1 MKVFNYFIIIKELH
15 NTELDDNKQLYK
27 ESKTLKLSDFSI
39 KRPKFTIVVM
49 IILMLLGMV
58 SLTRLPLQL
67 MPNIQPPIA
76 AVATT
81 YQGAGPE
88 EVMDDVTVPIES
100 ALSSV
105 NGLTNISSQ
114 SQESS
119 SIVILEFGYDM
130 TIDEV
135 ESDITRAL
143 DGVELPEQA
152 GDPSFLEFDISMMP
166 SIQMAVS
173 SQGESVAEYQGQVDE
188 LITEL
193 ENIEGVASITENGS
207 VTEEI
212 QVNLDIDAL
221 SEAQMT
227 QSDVAGLIEA
237 NNISIP
243 NATIVDTEDRTSIST
258 RTVSDI
264 DSIET
269 LRELV
274 IADLPGG
281 ETLTLDDI
289 ADVTVAEQES
299 NTITRLNQSDALSI
313 DVMLASDAN
322 ASMVNSEFNEVLDE
336 KLSEDEF
343 SNLTVE
349 TLYDE
354 GEYIDLAINSV
365 YTSLISGAI
374 LAMVILFAFLR
385 NLKAPLIIGLAIPF
399 SVITTFALLF
409 FTDISINLMTLGG
422 LALGIGMLVDN
433 SVVVIENIYRH
444 LSMGKTSRQAASE
457 GTKEVASAII
467 ASTLTTAAVFLPV
480 VFVSGLVGQLFT
492 PLAITVVF
500 SLFASLFVAL
510 TVVPMMASRMLV
522 TPKENIEKVRTERP
536 YMKVLMRFTR
546 WTLQHRLLVMI
557 ITVLLVI
564 AGIFGIVNQ
573 GMTLMPES
581 DEGAITIEVEKEQ
594 GTIYEDTLETV
605 QKIENTLEEQSE
617 IDMYLSN
624 VGSLQPM
631 MSMSEET
638 NKASITATLVGQD
651 DRSVTT
657 NEFISNIEDEIE
669 GLDDSAEINV
679 IPMSQS
685 GMSGEPNTLM
695 LSVSDDNAERL
706 QESENTIIEELE
718 ADSKIEGVSSSRE
731 DMVEEMQI
739 VVNRDAARENGLQPA
754 QIGQALYEA
763 SNGVEASTIESDNE
777 FMSINVKYPSTY
789 LDSVENFRT
798 LEIPNAEGEYIQI
811 SEVATLEETEMLPM
825 ITRDDQEETSEL
837 TVTYSSDM
845 SLNEAGTYVEDI
857 VAGADFDE
865 NTHYSVGGDLE
876 MLGDAIPQMLLAIVL
891 GVVFIYLV
899 MVAQFESFRHPFIVI
914 MAMPL
919 SIVGVMAAL
928 VLTDSPLSVVSFVGI
943 IMLLGIV
950 VNNSILLV
958 DYTNQQKEKG
968 IPTIEALELS
978 VQHRFRPIVITALTT
993 ALGMLPLAIGVG
1005 EGGEMIAPMGTVV
1018 IGGLVSS
1025 TFFTLFVIPIF
1036 YSYIDKET
1044 RNMHKKYMTPDGEVI
1059 TQKEVDAMKRKE
1071 ASEEQMSI
1079 GEVNEEEEERNYI
1092 DEMQNLIDK
1101 MKNRNN
1107 RK

>member
-1 MKVFNYFIIIKELH
+1 M
-15 NTELDDNKQLYK
+15 
-27 ESKTLKLSDFSI
+27 KLSDFSI
-39 KRPKFTIVVM
+39 RRPKFTIVVM
-49 IILMLLGMV
+49 IILMLLGIV

-67 MPNIQPPIA
+67 MPNIEPPIA

-88 EVMDDVTVPIES
+88 EVMEDVTKPIES
-100 ALSSV
+100 ELSSI

-119 SIVILEFGYDM
+119 SVVILEFGYDM

-143 DGVELPEQA
+143 DSVQLPDQA
-152 GDPSFLEFDISMMP
+152 GEPSFLKFDISMMP
-166 SIQMAVS
+166 SIQMAVTS
-173 SQGESVAEYQGQVDE
+173 SGENVAEYQGQVDD

-193 ENIEGVASITENGS
+193 ENIEGVASISQNGS

-212 QVNLDIDAL
+212 QVNLDVDAL
-221 SEAQMT
+221 SEINMS

-243 NATIVDTEDRTSIST
+243 NATIVDTENRNAIST

-264 DSIET
+264 DGVET

-274 IADLPGG
+274 IADLPDG

-289 ADVTVAEQES
+289 SDVSIEEQDS
-299 NTITRLNQSDALSI
+299 NSITRLNQDNALSI

-322 ASMVNSEFNEVLDE
+322 ASTVNTEFNQVLDE
-336 KLSEDEF
+336 KLGEDEF

-374 LAMVILFAFLR
+374 LAMIILFAFLR
-385 NLKAPLIIGLAIPF
+385 NLKAPLIIGLSIPF

-409 FTDISINLMTLGG
+409 FTNISINLMTLGG

-444 LSMGKTSRQAASE
+444 LSMGKDSKKAASD

-467 ASTLTTAAVFLPV
+467 ASTLTTAAVFSPV

-510 TVVPMMASRMLV
+510 TVVPMISSRILEA
-522 TPKENIEKVRTERP
+522 PKENIEKARSERP
-536 YMKVLMRFTR
+536 YMKALTRFTR
-546 WTLQHRLLVMI
+546 WTLQHRFLVII
-557 ITVLLVI
+557 ITLLLMA
-564 AGIFGIVNQ
+564 AGILGIVNQ

-581 DEGAITIEVEKEQ
+581 DEGAITIEIEKEQ
-594 GTIYEDTLETV
+594 GTIYDDTFETV
-605 QKIENTLEEQSE
+605 QSIEQQLEDYSE
-617 IDMYLSN
+617 IEMYLSN

-638 NKASITATLVGQD
+638 NKASITATLVSQD
-651 DRSVTT
+651 DRSVST
-657 NEFISNIEDEIE
+657 NEFISNIEDEITA
-669 GLDDSAEINV
+669 LDESAEINV

-685 GMSGEPNTLM
+685 GMSSEPNTMM
-695 LSVSDDNAERL
+695 LSISDDNAERL
-706 QESENTIIEELE
+706 KESEEIIIDELE
-718 ADSKIEGVSSSRE
+718 ADDEIESVASSRE

-739 VVNRDAARENGLQPA
+739 RVDRDSARENGLQPA

-763 SNGVEASTIESDNE
+763 SNGVEASTVEANNDYL
-777 FMSINVKYPSTY
+777 SINVKYPDEY
-789 LDSVENFRT
+789 LDSVSNFESI
-798 LEIPNAEGEYIQI
+798 EIPNAEGDYIAI
-811 SEVATLEETEMLPM
+811 SEVAELEEAEMLPL
-825 ITRDDQEETSEL
+825 ITRDSQEETSEL
-837 TVTYSSDM
+837 TVTYSSNM
-845 SLNEAGTYVEDI
+845 SLNEAGTHVEDI
-857 VAGADFDE
+857 IEGADFSED
-865 NTHYSVGGDLE
+865 THYSVGGDLE
-876 MLGDAIPQMLLAIVL
+876 MLEDAIPQLALAIGL
-891 GVVFIYLV
+891 GIVFIYLV

-928 VLTDSPLSVVSFVGI
+928 VITDNPLSVVSFVGI

-993 ALGMLPLAIGVG
+993 ALGMLPLAIGLG

-1044 RNMHKKYMTPDGEVI
+1044 RNMHKKYMTPEGEVI
-1059 TQKEVDAMKRKE
+1059 TQKEIDENKRQE
-1071 ASEEQMSI
+1071 EQAEQMSVD
-1079 GEVNEEEEERNYI
+1079 EVDEEEQKRSYI
-1092 DEMQNLIDK
+1092 DEMQRLIDK
-1101 MKNRNN
+1101 MKDHNN

>member
-1 MKVFNYFIIIKELH
+1 M
-15 NTELDDNKQLYK
+15 
-27 ESKTLKLSDFSI
+27 KLSDFSI
-39 KRPKFTIVVM
+39 RRPKFTIVIM
-49 IILMLLGMV
+49 IILMLLGIV

-88 EVMDDVTVPIES
+88 EVMDDVTKPIEEE
-100 ALSSV
+100 LSSI

-119 SIVILEFGYDM
+119 SVVILEFGYDM

-143 DGVELPEQA
+143 ESVELPEQA
-152 GDPSFLEFDISMMP
+152 GDPSFLEFDISMLP
-166 SIQMAVS
+166 SIQMAVTS
-173 SQGESVAEYQGQVDE
+173 NGESVADYQGQVDD
-188 LITEL
+188 LVTEL
-193 ENIEGVASITENGS
+193 ENIEGVASISENGT
-207 VTEEI
+207 VVEEI

-221 SEAQMT
+221 SEANMS

-243 NATIVDTEDRTSIST
+243 NATIVDTENRNSIST
-258 RTVSDI
+258 RTISEI
-264 DSIET
+264 DGVET

-281 ETLTLDDI
+281 ETLTLDDV
-289 ADVTVAEQES
+289 ADVSVEEQDS
-299 NTITRLNQSDALSI
+299 NTITRLNQSDALSV

-322 ASMVNSEFNEVLDE
+322 ASNVNSEFNEVLDE

-365 YTSLISGAI
+365 YTSLISGAV
-374 LAMVILFAFLR
+374 LAMIILFAFLR
-385 NLKAPLIIGLAIPF
+385 HLKAPLIIGIAIPF

-433 SVVVIENIYRH
+433 AVVVIENIYRH
-444 LSMGKTSRQAASE
+444 LAMGKTPRQAASE
-457 GTKEVASAII
+457 GTKEVASAIV

-500 SLFASLFVAL
+500 SLFASLFIAL
-510 TVVPMMASRMLV
+510 TVVPMLASRILDA
-522 TPKENIEKVRTERP
+522 PKENLEQVRSERP
-536 YMKVLMRFTR
+536 YMKVLTRFTR
-546 WTLQHRLLVMI
+546 WTLEHRLLVMI

-564 AGIFGIVNQ
+564 AGIFGIYNQ

-581 DEGAITIEVEKEQ
+581 DEGAITIEIEKEQ
-594 GTIYEDTLETV
+594 GTIYEDTFETV
-605 QKIENTLEEQSE
+605 QSIEQELEDHSE
-617 IDMYLSN
+617 IEMYLSN
-624 VGSLQPM
+624 VGSTQPM

-638 NKASITATLVGQD
+638 SKASITATLVDQSE
-651 DRSVTT
+651 RSVTT
-657 NEFISNIEDEIE
+657 NEFISNVEDDIEALDE
-669 GLDDSAEINV
+669 SADINV

-685 GMSGEPNTLM
+685 GMSSEPNTLM
-695 LSVSDDNAERL
+695 LKVSDDDAERL
-706 QESENTIIEELE
+706 RESEATIIEELE
-718 ADSKIEGVSSSRE
+718 ADDKIEGVSSSRE
-731 DMVEEMQI
+731 DMVTEMQI
-739 VVNRDAARENGLQPA
+739 NVDRAAARENGLQPA
-754 QIGQALYEA
+754 QIGQAIYEA
-763 SNGVEASTIESDNE
+763 SNGVEASTVEADND
-777 FMSINVKYPSTY
+777 FLSINVKYPDTF
-789 LDSVENFRT
+789 LDSVSNFESM
-798 LEIPNAEGEYIQI
+798 EIPNAEGEYVQI
-811 SEVATLEETEMLPM
+811 SEVAELEEADMLPM
-825 ITRDDQEETSEL
+825 ITRDSQEETSEL

-857 VAGADFDE
+857 VAGADFSDD
-865 NTHYSVGGDLE
+865 THYSVGGDLE

-891 GVVFIYLV
+891 GVIFIYLV
-899 MVAQFESFRHPFIVI
+899 MVAQFESFKHPFIVI

-919 SIVGVMAAL
+919 SIVGIMAAL
-928 VLTDSPLSVVSFVGI
+928 VVTNSPLSVVSFVGI

-968 IPTIEALELS
+968 MPTIEALEIS

-993 ALGMLPLAIGVG
+993 ALGMLPLAIGIG

-1044 RNMHKKYMTPDGEVI
+1044 RNMHKKYMTPEGEVI
-1059 TQKEVDAMKRKE
+1059 TQKEVDAAKRKE
-1071 ASEEQMSI
+1071 AEEEQMSI
-1079 GEVNEEEEERNYI
+1079 DEIDEEEQERNYI
-1092 DEMQNLIDK
+1092 DEMQALIDK
-1101 MKNRNN
+1101 MKNHRNN
-1107 RK
+1107 K

>member
-1 MKVFNYFIIIKELH
+1 M
-15 NTELDDNKQLYK
+15 
-27 ESKTLKLSDFSI
+27 KLSDFSI
-39 KRPKFTIVVM
+39 RRPKFTIVVM
-49 IILMLLGMV
+49 IILMLLGIV

-88 EVMDDVTVPIES
+88 EVMEDVTKPIES
-100 ALSSV
+100 ELSSI
-105 NGLTNISSQ
+105 NGLSNISSQ

-119 SIVILEFGYDM
+119 SVVILEFGYDM

-143 DGVELPEQA
+143 ESVQLPEQA
-152 GDPSFLEFDISMMP
+152 GDPAFLEFDISMMP
-166 SIQMAVS
+166 SIQMAVTS
-173 SQGESVAEYQGQVDE
+173 SGENVADYQGQVDD
-188 LITEL
+188 LVTEL
-193 ENIEGVASITENGS
+193 ENIEGVASISQNGT
-207 VTEEI
+207 VVEEI
-212 QVNLDIDAL
+212 QVNLDVDAL
-221 SEAQMT
+221 SEVNMS

-243 NATIVDTEDRTSIST
+243 NATIVDTESRTSIST
-258 RTVSDI
+258 RTVSNI
-264 DSIET
+264 DGVET

-274 IADLPGG
+274 IADLPDGG
-281 ETLTLDDI
+281 TLTLDDI
-289 ADVTVAEQES
+289 ADVSIEEQDS
-299 NTITRLNQSDALSI
+299 NSITRLNQDNALSI

-322 ASMVNSEFNEVLDE
+322 ASNVNSEFNEVLDE
-336 KLSEDEF
+336 KLEEDEF

-365 YTSLISGAI
+365 YTSLISGAV
-374 LAMVILFAFLR
+374 LAMIILFAFLR

-409 FTDISINLMTLGG
+409 FTNISINLMTLGG

-444 LSMGKTSRQAASE
+444 LSMGKDPKKAASD

-467 ASTLTTAAVFLPV
+467 ASTLTTAAVFAPV

-510 TVVPMMASRMLV
+510 TVVPMISSRILDA
-522 TPKENIEKVRTERP
+522 PKENIEKARSERP
-536 YMKVLMRFTR
+536 YMKLLTKFTR

-557 ITVLLVI
+557 ITVLLMA
-564 AGIFGIVNQ
+564 AGILGIVNQ

-581 DEGAITIEVEKEQ
+581 DEGALTIEIEKEQ
-594 GTIYEDTLETV
+594 GTIYEDTFETV
-605 QKIENTLEEQSE
+605 QSIENQLEDYSE
-617 IDMYLSN
+617 VEMYLSN

-638 NKASITATLVGQD
+638 NKASITATLVSQA
-651 DRSVTT
+651 DRNVTT

-669 GLDDSAEINV
+669 GLDESADINV

-685 GMSGEPNTLM
+685 GISSEPNTLM
-695 LSVSDDNAERL
+695 LRVSDDSAERL
-706 QESENTIIEELE
+706 AESEAIIIDELE
-718 ADSKIEGVSSSRE
+718 ADGSIDGVASSRE

-739 VVNRDAARENGLQPA
+739 RVDRDAARENGLQPA

-763 SNGVEASTIESDNE
+763 SNGVEASTVEANNDYL
-777 FMSINVKYPSTY
+777 SINVKYPDTY
-789 LDSVENFRT
+789 LDSVSNFET
-798 LEIPNAEGEYIQI
+798 LEIPNAEGEYVQI
-811 SEVATLEETEMLPM
+811 SEVAELEETEMLPL
-825 ITRDDQEETSEL
+825 ITRSDQEETSEL

-857 VAGADFDE
+857 VAGADFSED
-865 NTHYSVGGDLE
+865 THYSVGGDLE

-950 VNNSILLV
+950 VNNSILIV

-968 IPTIEALELS
+968 IPTLEAIELS

-1044 RNMHKKYMTPDGEVI
+1044 RNMHKKYMTPEGEII
-1059 TQKEVDAMKRKE
+1059 TQKDIDAEKRKE
-1071 ASEEQMSI
+1071 AQAEQMSI
-1079 GEVNEEEEERNYI
+1079 DEVNEEEEERNYI

-1101 MKNRNN
+1101 MKNKNN

>member
-1 MKVFNYFIIIKELH
+1 MKLA
-15 NTELDDNKQLYK
+15 
-27 ESKTLKLSDFSI
+27 DFSI
-39 KRPKFTIVVM
+39 RRPKFTIVVM
-49 IILMLLGMV
+49 IILMLLGIV

-88 EVMDDVTVPIES
+88 EVMEDVTKPIES
-100 ALSSV
+100 ELSSV
-105 NGLTNISSQ
+105 NGLKNISSQ

-119 SIVILEFGYDM
+119 SVVILEFGYDM

-143 DGVELPEQA
+143 ESVQLPEQA
-152 GDPSFLEFDISMMP
+152 GDPAFLEFDISMMP
-166 SIQMAVS
+166 SIQMAVTS
-173 SQGESVAEYQGQVDE
+173 SGEDVAEYQGQVDD
-188 LITEL
+188 LVTEL
-193 ENIEGVASITENGS
+193 ENIEGVASISQNGT
-207 VTEEI
+207 VVEEI

-221 SEAQMT
+221 SKANMT
-227 QSDVAGLIEA
+227 QTDVAGLIEA

-243 NATIVDTEDRTSIST
+243 NATIVDSDSRTSIST
-258 RTVSDI
+258 RTVSNI
-264 DSIET
+264 DGVET

-281 ETLTLDDI
+281 ETMTLDDI
-289 ADVTVAEQES
+289 ADVSVEEQDS
-299 NTITRLNQSDALSI
+299 NSITRLNQDNALSI
-313 DVMLASDAN
+313 DVMLSSDAN
-322 ASMVNSEFNEVLDE
+322 ASNVNSEFKEVLNE
-336 KLSEDEF
+336 KLDEDEF

-365 YTSLISGAI
+365 YTSLISGAV
-374 LAMVILFAFLR
+374 LAMIILFAFLR

-409 FTDISINLMTLGG
+409 FTNISINLMTLGG

-444 LSMGKTSRQAASE
+444 LSMGKNPKKAASD

-467 ASTLTTAAVFLPV
+467 ASTLTTAAVFAPV

-510 TVVPMMASRMLV
+510 TVVPMISSRILDA
-522 TPKENIEKVRTERP
+522 PKENIEKARSERP
-536 YMKVLMRFTR
+536 YMKLLTKFTR

-557 ITVLLVI
+557 ITVLLMA
-564 AGIFGIVNQ
+564 AGILGIVNQ

-581 DEGAITIEVEKEQ
+581 DEGALTIEIEKEQ
-594 GTIYEDTLETV
+594 GTIYEDTFETV
-605 QKIENTLEEQSE
+605 QSIENQLEDYSE
-617 IDMYLSN
+617 VEMYLSN

-638 NKASITATLVGQD
+638 NKASITATLVSQA
-651 DRSVTT
+651 DRNVTT

-669 GLDDSAEINV
+669 GLDESAEINV

-685 GMSGEPNTLM
+685 GISSEPNTLM
-695 LSVSDDNAERL
+695 LRVSDDNAERL
-706 QESENTIIEELE
+706 AESEATIIEELE
-718 ADSKIEGVSSSRE
+718 ADGSIDSVASSRE

-739 VVNRDAARENGLQPA
+739 RVDRDAARENGLQPA

-763 SNGVEASTIESDNE
+763 SNGVEASTVEANNDYL
-777 FMSINVKYPSTY
+777 SINVKYPDTY
-789 LDSVENFRT
+789 LDSVSNFET
-798 LEIPNAEGEYIQI
+798 LEIPNAEGEYVPI
-811 SEVATLEETEMLPM
+811 SEVAELEETEMLPL
-825 ITRDDQEETSEL
+825 ITRNDQEETSEL

-845 SLNEAGTYVEDI
+845 SLNEAGTHVEDI
-857 VAGADFDE
+857 VSAADFSED
-865 NTHYSVGGDLE
+865 THYSVGGDLE

-928 VLTDSPLSVVSFVGI
+928 VLTNSPLSVVSFVGI

-968 IPTIEALELS
+968 IPTIEALEIS
-978 VQHRFRPIVITALTT
+978 VRHRFRPIIITALTT
-993 ALGMLPLAIGVG
+993 ALGMLPLAMGIG

-1044 RNMHKKYMTPDGEVI
+1044 RNMHKKYMTPEGEII
-1059 TQKEVDAMKRKE
+1059 TQKDIDAEKRKE
-1071 ASEEQMSI
+1071 EQREHMSI
-1079 GEVNEEEEERNYI
+1079 DEVNEEEEERNYI
-1092 DEMQNLIDK
+1092 DEMQRLIDK
-1101 MKNRNN
+1101 MKNNNN

>member
-1 MKVFNYFIIIKELH
+1 M
-15 NTELDDNKQLYK
+15 
-27 ESKTLKLSDFSI
+27 KLSDFSI
-39 KRPKFTIVVM
+39 RRPKFTIVVM
-49 IILMLLGMV
+49 IILMLLGIV

-67 MPNIQPPIA
+67 MPNIEPPIA

-88 EVMDDVTVPIES
+88 EVMEDVTKPIES
-100 ALSSV
+100 ELSSI

-119 SIVILEFGYDM
+119 SVVILEFGYDM

-143 DGVELPEQA
+143 DGVQLPDQA
-152 GDPSFLEFDISMMP
+152 GDPSFLKFDISMMP
-166 SIQMAVS
+166 SIQMAVTS
-173 SQGESVAEYQGQVDE
+173 SGENVAEYQSQVDD

-193 ENIEGVASITENGS
+193 ENIEGVASISQNGS

-212 QVNLDIDAL
+212 QVNLDVDAL
-221 SEAQMT
+221 SEINMS

-243 NATIVDTEDRTSIST
+243 NATIVDTESRTAIST

-264 DSIET
+264 DGVET

-274 IADLPGG
+274 IADLPDG

-289 ADVTVAEQES
+289 ADVSIEEEDS
-299 NTITRLNQSDALSI
+299 NSITRLNQDNALSI

-322 ASMVNSEFNEVLDE
+322 ASTVNTEFNNVLDE
-336 KLSEDEF
+336 KLDEDEF

-385 NLKAPLIIGLAIPF
+385 NLKAPLIIGLSIPF

-409 FTDISINLMTLGG
+409 FTNISINLMTLGG

-444 LSMGKTSRQAASE
+444 LSMGKDSKKAASD

-467 ASTLTTAAVFLPV
+467 ASTLTTAAVFSPV

-510 TVVPMMASRMLV
+510 TVVPMISSRILEA
-522 TPKENIEKVRTERP
+522 PKENIEKARSERP
-536 YMKVLMRFTR
+536 YMKVLMKFTR
-546 WTLQHRLLVMI
+546 WTIQHRLLVII
-557 ITVLLVI
+557 ITLLLMA
-564 AGIFGIVNQ
+564 AGIIGIINQ

-581 DEGAITIEVEKEQ
+581 DEGAITIEIEKEQ
-594 GTIYEDTLETV
+594 GTIYDDTFETV
-605 QKIENTLEEQSE
+605 QSIEQQLEDYSE
-617 IDMYLSN
+617 IEMYLSN

-657 NEFISNIEDEIE
+657 NEFINSVEDDIAA
-669 GLDDSAEINV
+669 LDESAEINV

-685 GMSGEPNTLM
+685 GMSSEPNTLV
-695 LSVSDDNAERL
+695 LSVSDDNADRL
-706 QESENTIIEELE
+706 KESESIIIDELE
-718 ADSKIEGVSSSRE
+718 ADDEIESVASSRE

-739 VVNRDAARENGLQPA
+739 RVDRDAARENGLQPA

-763 SNGVEASTIESDNE
+763 SNGIEASTVEADDDYL
-777 FMSINVKYPSTY
+777 SINVKYPDTY
-789 LDSVENFRT
+789 LDSVSNFESI
-798 LEIPNAEGEYIQI
+798 EIPNAEGEYIAI
-811 SEVATLEETEMLPM
+811 SEVAELEEAEMLPL
-825 ITRDDQEETSEL
+825 ITRDSQEETSEL

-845 SLNEAGTYVEDI
+845 SLNEAGTHVEDI
-857 VAGADFDE
+857 VEGADFSED
-865 NTHYSVGGDLE
+865 THYSVGGDLE
-876 MLGDAIPQMLLAIVL
+876 MLGDAIPQLALAIGL

-928 VLTDSPLSVVSFVGI
+928 VITDSPLSVVSFVGI

-993 ALGMLPLAIGVG
+993 ALGMLPLAIGLG

-1018 IGGLVSS
+1018 IGGLISS

-1044 RNMHKKYMTPDGEVI
+1044 RNMHKKYMTPEGEVI
-1059 TQKEVDAMKRKE
+1059 TQKEIDENKRQE
-1071 ASEEQMSI
+1071 EQAEQMSI
-1079 GEVNEEEEERNYI
+1079 DEVDEEEQKRSYI
-1092 DEMQNLIDK
+1092 DEMQRLIDK
-1101 MKNRNN
+1101 MKDHNN

>member
-1 MKVFNYFIIIKELH
+1 M
-15 NTELDDNKQLYK
+15 
-27 ESKTLKLSDFSI
+27 KLSDFSI
-39 KRPKFTIVVM
+39 RRPKFTIVVM
-49 IILMLLGMV
+49 IILMLLGIV

-88 EVMDDVTVPIES
+88 EVMEDVTKPIES
-100 ALSSV
+100 ELSSI
-105 NGLTNISSQ
+105 NGLSNISSQ

-119 SIVILEFGYDM
+119 SVVILEFGYDM

-143 DGVELPEQA
+143 ESVQLPEQA
-152 GDPSFLEFDISMMP
+152 GDPAFLEFDISMMP
-166 SIQMAVS
+166 SIQMAVTS
-173 SQGESVAEYQGQVDE
+173 SGENVADYQGQVDG
-188 LITEL
+188 LVTEL
-193 ENIEGVASITENGS
+193 ENIEGVASISQNGT
-207 VTEEI
+207 VVEEI
-212 QVNLDIDAL
+212 QVNLDVDAL
-221 SEAQMT
+221 SEVNMS

-243 NATIVDTEDRTSIST
+243 NATIVDTESRTSIST
-258 RTVSDI
+258 RTVSNI
-264 DSIET
+264 DGVET

-274 IADLPGG
+274 IADLPDGG
-281 ETLTLDDI
+281 TLTLDDI
-289 ADVTVAEQES
+289 ADVSIEEQDS
-299 NTITRLNQSDALSI
+299 NSITRLNQDNALSI

-322 ASMVNSEFNEVLDE
+322 ASNVNSEFNEVLDE
-336 KLSEDEF
+336 KLDEDEF

-365 YTSLISGAI
+365 YTSLISGAV
-374 LAMVILFAFLR
+374 LAMIILFAFLR

-409 FTDISINLMTLGG
+409 FTNISINLMTLGG

-444 LSMGKTSRQAASE
+444 LSMGKDPKKAASD

-467 ASTLTTAAVFLPV
+467 ASTLTTAAVFAPV

-500 SLFASLFVAL
+500 SLFASLFIAL
-510 TVVPMMASRMLV
+510 TVVPMISSRILNA
-522 TPKENIEKVRTERP
+522 PKENIEKARSERP
-536 YMKVLMRFTR
+536 YMKLLTKFTR
-546 WTLQHRLLVMI
+546 WTLQHRFLVMI
-557 ITVLLVI
+557 ITVLLVA
-564 AGIFGIVNQ
+564 AGILGIVNQ

-581 DEGAITIEVEKEQ
+581 DEGALTIEIEKEQ
-594 GTIYEDTLETV
+594 GTIYEDTFETV
-605 QKIENTLEEQSE
+605 QSIENQLEDYSE
-617 IDMYLSN
+617 VEMYLSN

-638 NKASITATLVGQD
+638 NKASITATLVSQA
-651 DRSVTT
+651 DRNVTT

-669 GLDDSAEINV
+669 GLDESADINV

-685 GMSGEPNTLM
+685 GISSEPNTLM
-695 LSVSDDNAERL
+695 LRVSDDNAERL
-706 QESENTIIEELE
+706 AESEAIIIDELE
-718 ADSKIEGVSSSRE
+718 ADGSIDGVASSRE

-739 VVNRDAARENGLQPA
+739 RVDRDAARENGLQPA

-763 SNGVEASTIESDNE
+763 SNGVEASTVEANNDYL
-777 FMSINVKYPSTY
+777 SINVKYPDTY
-789 LDSVENFRT
+789 LDSVSNFET
-798 LEIPNAEGEYIQI
+798 LEIPNAEGEYVQI
-811 SEVATLEETEMLPM
+811 SEVAELEETEMLPL
-825 ITRDDQEETSEL
+825 ITRNDQEETSEL

-857 VAGADFDE
+857 VAGADFSED
-865 NTHYSVGGDLE
+865 THYSVGGDLE

-968 IPTIEALELS
+968 IPTIEALEIS
-978 VQHRFRPIVITALTT
+978 VQHRFRPIIITALTT
-993 ALGMLPLAIGVG
+993 ALGMLPLAMGIG
-1005 EGGEMIAPMGTVV
+1005 EGGEMVAPMGTVV

-1044 RNMHKKYMTPDGEVI
+1044 RNMHKKYMTPEGEII
-1059 TQKEVDAMKRKE
+1059 TQKDIDAKQRQ
-1071 ASEEQMSI
+1071 EEQAEQISI
-1079 GEVNEEEEERNYI
+1079 DEVNEEEQERNYI

-1101 MKNRNN
+1101 LKDHRN
-1107 RK
+1107 KK

>member
-1 MKVFNYFIIIKELH
+1 M
-15 NTELDDNKQLYK
+15 
-27 ESKTLKLSDFSI
+27 KLSDFSI
-39 KRPKFTIVVM
+39 RRPKFTIVVM
-49 IILMLLGMV
+49 IILMLLGIV

-67 MPNIQPPIA
+67 MPNIEPPIA

-88 EVMDDVTVPIES
+88 EVMEDVTKPIES
-100 ALSSV
+100 ELSSI

-119 SIVILEFGYDM
+119 SVVILEFGYDM

-143 DGVELPEQA
+143 DSVQLPDQA
-152 GDPSFLEFDISMMP
+152 GEPSFLKFDISMMP
-166 SIQMAVS
+166 SIQMAVTS
-173 SQGESVAEYQGQVDE
+173 SGENVAEYQGQVDD

-193 ENIEGVASITENGS
+193 ENIEGVASISQNGS

-212 QVNLDIDAL
+212 QVNLDVDAL
-221 SEAQMT
+221 SEINMS

-243 NATIVDTEDRTSIST
+243 NATIVDTENRNAIST

-264 DSIET
+264 DGVET

-274 IADLPGG
+274 IADLPDG

-289 ADVTVAEQES
+289 SDVSIEEQDS
-299 NTITRLNQSDALSI
+299 NSITRLNQDNALSI

-322 ASMVNSEFNEVLDE
+322 ASTVNTEFNQVLDE
-336 KLSEDEF
+336 KLGEDEF

-374 LAMVILFAFLR
+374 LAMIILFAFLR
-385 NLKAPLIIGLAIPF
+385 NLKAPLIIGLSIPF

-409 FTDISINLMTLGG
+409 FTNISINLMTLGG

-444 LSMGKTSRQAASE
+444 LSMGKDSKKAASD

-467 ASTLTTAAVFLPV
+467 ASTLTTAAVFSPV

-510 TVVPMMASRMLV
+510 TVVPMISSRILEA
-522 TPKENIEKVRTERP
+522 PKENIEKARSERP
-536 YMKVLMRFTR
+536 YMKALTRFTR
-546 WTLQHRLLVMI
+546 WTLQHRFLVII
-557 ITVLLVI
+557 ITLLLMA
-564 AGIFGIVNQ
+564 AGILGIVNQ

-581 DEGAITIEVEKEQ
+581 DEGAITIEIEKEQ
-594 GTIYEDTLETV
+594 GTIYDDTFETV
-605 QKIENTLEEQSE
+605 QSIEQQLEDYSE
-617 IDMYLSN
+617 IEMYLSN

-638 NKASITATLVGQD
+638 NKASITATLVSQD
-651 DRSVTT
+651 DRSVST
-657 NEFISNIEDEIE
+657 NEFISNIEDEITA
-669 GLDDSAEINV
+669 LDESAEINV

-685 GMSGEPNTLM
+685 GMSSEPNTMM
-695 LSVSDDNAERL
+695 LSISDDNAERL
-706 QESENTIIEELE
+706 KESEEIIIGELE
-718 ADSKIEGVSSSRE
+718 ADDEIESVASSRE

-739 VVNRDAARENGLQPA
+739 RVDRDSARENGLQPA

-763 SNGVEASTIESDNE
+763 SNGVEASTVEANNDYL
-777 FMSINVKYPSTY
+777 SINVKYPDEY
-789 LDSVENFRT
+789 LDSVSNFESI
-798 LEIPNAEGEYIQI
+798 EIPNAEGDYIAI
-811 SEVATLEETEMLPM
+811 SEVAELEEAEMLPL
-825 ITRDDQEETSEL
+825 ITRDSQEETSEL
-837 TVTYSSDM
+837 TVTYSSNM
-845 SLNEAGTYVEDI
+845 SLNEAGTHVEDI
-857 VAGADFDE
+857 IEGADFSED
-865 NTHYSVGGDLE
+865 THYSVGGDLE
-876 MLGDAIPQMLLAIVL
+876 MLEDAIPQLALAIGL
-891 GVVFIYLV
+891 GIVFIYLV

-928 VLTDSPLSVVSFVGI
+928 VITDNPLSVVSFVGI

-993 ALGMLPLAIGVG
+993 ALGMLPLAIGLG

-1044 RNMHKKYMTPDGEVI
+1044 RNMHKKYMTPEGEVI
-1059 TQKEVDAMKRKE
+1059 TQKEIDENKRQE
-1071 ASEEQMSI
+1071 EQAEQMSVD
-1079 GEVNEEEEERNYI
+1079 EVDEEEQKRSYI
-1092 DEMQNLIDK
+1092 DEMQRLIDK
-1101 MKNRNN
+1101 MKDHNN

>member
-1 MKVFNYFIIIKELH
+1 M
-15 NTELDDNKQLYK
+15 
-27 ESKTLKLSDFSI
+27 KLSDFSI
-39 KRPKFTIVVM
+39 RRPKFTIVVM
-49 IILMLLGMV
+49 IILMLLGIV

-88 EVMDDVTVPIES
+88 EVMEDVTKPIES
-100 ALSSV
+100 ELSSI
-105 NGLTNISSQ
+105 NGLSNISSQ

-119 SIVILEFGYDM
+119 SVVILEFGYDM

-143 DGVELPEQA
+143 ESVQLPEQA

-166 SIQMAVS
+166 SIQMAVTS
-173 SQGESVAEYQGQVDE
+173 SGENVADYQGQVDG
-188 LITEL
+188 LVTEL
-193 ENIEGVASITENGS
+193 ENIEGVASISQNGT
-207 VTEEI
+207 VVEEI
-212 QVNLDIDAL
+212 QVNLDVDAL
-221 SEAQMT
+221 SEANMT

-243 NATIVDTEDRTSIST
+243 NATIVDTESRTSIST
-258 RTVSDI
+258 RTVSNI
-264 DSIET
+264 DGVET

-274 IADLPGG
+274 IADLPDGG
-281 ETLTLDDI
+281 TLTLDDI
-289 ADVTVAEQES
+289 ADVSVEEQDS
-299 NTITRLNQSDALSI
+299 NSITRLNQDNALSI

-322 ASMVNSEFNEVLDE
+322 ASNVNSEFNEVLNE
-336 KLSEDEF
+336 KLDEDEF

-365 YTSLISGAI
+365 YTSLISGAV
-374 LAMVILFAFLR
+374 LAMFILFAFLR

-409 FTDISINLMTLGG
+409 FTNISINLMTLGG

-444 LSMGKTSRQAASE
+444 LSMGKNPKKAASD

-467 ASTLTTAAVFLPV
+467 ASTLTTAAVFASV

-510 TVVPMMASRMLV
+510 TVVPMISSRILDA
-522 TPKENIEKVRTERP
+522 PKENIEKARSERP
-536 YMKVLMRFTR
+536 YMKLLTRFTR

-557 ITVLLVI
+557 ITLLLVA
-564 AGIFGIVNQ
+564 AGILGIINQ

-581 DEGAITIEVEKEQ
+581 DEGALTIEIEKEQ
-594 GTIYEDTLETV
+594 GTIYEDTFETV
-605 QKIENTLEEQSE
+605 QSIEQQLEDYSE
-617 IDMYLSN
+617 VEMYLSN

-631 MSMSEET
+631 MAMSEET
-638 NKASITATLVGQD
+638 NKASITATLVSQA
-651 DRSVTT
+651 DRNVTT

-669 GLDDSAEINV
+669 GLDESAEINV

-685 GMSGEPNTLM
+685 GMSSEPNTLM

-706 QESENTIIEELE
+706 AESETIIIDELE
-718 ADSKIEGVSSSRE
+718 ADGQIDGVASSRE

-739 VVNRDAARENGLQPA
+739 RVDRDAARENGLQPA

-763 SNGVEASTIESDNE
+763 SNGVEASTVEANDDYL
-777 FMSINVKYPSTY
+777 SINVKYPDTY
-789 LDSVENFRT
+789 LDSVSNFET
-798 LEIPNAEGEYIQI
+798 LEIPNAEGEYVAI
-811 SEVATLEETEMLPM
+811 SEVAELEETEMLPL
-825 ITRDDQEETSEL
+825 ITRSDQEETSEL

-857 VAGADFDE
+857 VAGADFSED
-865 NTHYSVGGDLE
+865 THYSVGGDLE

-928 VLTDSPLSVVSFVGI
+928 VLTNSPLSVVSFVGI

-968 IPTIEALELS
+968 IPTLEALELS

-1044 RNMHKKYMTPDGEVI
+1044 RNMHKKYMTPEGEVI
-1059 TQKEVDAMKRKE
+1059 TQKDIDAEKRKE
-1071 ASEEQMSI
+1071 AQAEQMSI
-1079 GEVNEEEEERNYI
+1079 DEVNEEEEERNYI
-1092 DEMQNLIDK
+1092 DEMQRLIDK
-1101 MKNRNN
+1101 MKDNN
-1107 RK
+1107 TRK

>member
-1 MKVFNYFIIIKELH
+1 M
-15 NTELDDNKQLYK
+15 
-27 ESKTLKLSDFSI
+27 KLSDFSI
-39 KRPKFTIVVM
+39 RRPKFTIVVM
-49 IILMLLGMV
+49 IILMLLGIV

-67 MPNIQPPIA
+67 MPNIEPPIA

-88 EVMDDVTVPIES
+88 EVMEDVTKPIES
-100 ALSSV
+100 ELSSI

-119 SIVILEFGYDM
+119 SVVILEFGYDM

-143 DGVELPEQA
+143 DSVQLPDQA
-152 GDPSFLEFDISMMP
+152 GEPSFLKFDISMMP
-166 SIQMAVS
+166 SIQMAVTS
-173 SQGESVAEYQGQVDE
+173 SGENVAEYQGQVDD

-193 ENIEGVASITENGS
+193 ENIEGVASISQNGS

-212 QVNLDIDAL
+212 QVNLDVDAL
-221 SEAQMT
+221 SEINMS

-243 NATIVDTEDRTSIST
+243 NATIVDTENRNAIST

-264 DSIET
+264 DGVET

-274 IADLPGG
+274 IADLPDG

-289 ADVTVAEQES
+289 SDVSIEEQDS
-299 NTITRLNQSDALSI
+299 NSITRLNQDNALSI

-322 ASMVNSEFNEVLDE
+322 ASTVNTEFNQVLDE
-336 KLSEDEF
+336 KLGEDEF

-374 LAMVILFAFLR
+374 LAMIILFAFLR
-385 NLKAPLIIGLAIPF
+385 NLKAPLIIGLSIPF

-409 FTDISINLMTLGG
+409 FTNISINLMTLGG

-444 LSMGKTSRQAASE
+444 LSMGKDSKKAASD

-467 ASTLTTAAVFLPV
+467 ASTLTTAAVFSPV

-510 TVVPMMASRMLV
+510 TVVPMISSRILEA
-522 TPKENIEKVRTERP
+522 PEENIEKARSERP
-536 YMKVLMRFTR
+536 YMKALTRFTR
-546 WTLQHRLLVMI
+546 WTLQHRFLVII
-557 ITVLLVI
+557 ITLLLMA
-564 AGIFGIVNQ
+564 AGILGIVNQ

-581 DEGAITIEVEKEQ
+581 DEGAITIEIEKEQ
-594 GTIYEDTLETV
+594 GTIYDDTFETV
-605 QKIENTLEEQSE
+605 QSIEQQLEDYSE
-617 IDMYLSN
+617 IEMYLSN

-638 NKASITATLVGQD
+638 NKASITATLVSQD
-651 DRSVTT
+651 DRSVST
-657 NEFISNIEDEIE
+657 NEFISNIEDEITA
-669 GLDDSAEINV
+669 LDESAEINV

-685 GMSGEPNTLM
+685 GMSSEPNTMM
-695 LSVSDDNAERL
+695 LSISDDNAERL
-706 QESENTIIEELE
+706 KESEEIIIDELE
-718 ADSKIEGVSSSRE
+718 ADDEIESVASSRE

-739 VVNRDAARENGLQPA
+739 RVDRDSARENGLQPA

-763 SNGVEASTIESDNE
+763 SNGVEASTVEANNDYL
-777 FMSINVKYPSTY
+777 SINVKYPDEY
-789 LDSVENFRT
+789 LDSVSNFESI
-798 LEIPNAEGEYIQI
+798 EIPNAEGDYIAI
-811 SEVATLEETEMLPM
+811 SEVAELEEAEMLPL
-825 ITRDDQEETSEL
+825 ITRDSQEETSEL
-837 TVTYSSDM
+837 TVTYSSNM
-845 SLNEAGTYVEDI
+845 SLNEAGTHVEDI
-857 VAGADFDE
+857 IEGADFSED
-865 NTHYSVGGDLE
+865 THYSVGGDLE
-876 MLGDAIPQMLLAIVL
+876 MLEDAIPQLALAIGL
-891 GVVFIYLV
+891 GIVFIYLV

-928 VLTDSPLSVVSFVGI
+928 VITDNPLSVVSFVGI

-993 ALGMLPLAIGVG
+993 ALGMLPLAIGLG

-1044 RNMHKKYMTPDGEVI
+1044 RNMHKKYMTPEGEVI
-1059 TQKEVDAMKRKE
+1059 TQKEIDENKRQE
-1071 ASEEQMSI
+1071 EQAEQMSVD
-1079 GEVNEEEEERNYI
+1079 EVDEEEQKRSYI
-1092 DEMQNLIDK
+1092 DEMQRLIDK
-1101 MKNRNN
+1101 MKDHNN

>member
-1 MKVFNYFIIIKELH
+1 M
-15 NTELDDNKQLYK
+15 
-27 ESKTLKLSDFSI
+27 KLSDFSI
-39 KRPKFTIVVM
+39 RRPKFTIVIM
-49 IILMLLGMV
+49 IILMLLGIV

-88 EVMDDVTVPIES
+88 EVMDDVTKPIEEE
-100 ALSSV
+100 LSSI

-119 SIVILEFGYDM
+119 SVVILEFGYDM

-143 DGVELPEQA
+143 ESVELPEQA
-152 GDPSFLEFDISMMP
+152 GDPSFLEFDISMLP
-166 SIQMAVS
+166 SIQMAVTS
-173 SQGESVAEYQGQVDE
+173 NGESVADYQGQVDD
-188 LITEL
+188 LVTEL
-193 ENIEGVASITENGS
+193 ENIEGVASISENGT
-207 VTEEI
+207 VVEEI

-221 SEAQMT
+221 SEANMS

-243 NATIVDTEDRTSIST
+243 NATIVDTENRNSIST
-258 RTVSDI
+258 RTISEI
-264 DSIET
+264 DGVET

-281 ETLTLDDI
+281 ETLTLDDV
-289 ADVTVAEQES
+289 ADVSVEEQDS
-299 NTITRLNQSDALSI
+299 NTITRLNQSDALSV

-322 ASMVNSEFNEVLDE
+322 ASNVNSEFNEVLDE

-365 YTSLISGAI
+365 YTSLISGAV
-374 LAMVILFAFLR
+374 LAMIILFAFLR
-385 NLKAPLIIGLAIPF
+385 NLKAPLIIGIAIPF

-433 SVVVIENIYRH
+433 AVVVIENIYRH
-444 LSMGKTSRQAASE
+444 LAMGKTPRQAASE
-457 GTKEVASAII
+457 GTKEVASAIV

-500 SLFASLFVAL
+500 SLFASLFIAL
-510 TVVPMMASRMLV
+510 TVVPMLASRILDA
-522 TPKENIEKVRTERP
+522 PEENLEQVRSERP
-536 YMKVLMRFTR
+536 YMKVLTRFTR
-546 WTLQHRLLVMI
+546 WTLEHRLLVMI

-564 AGIFGIVNQ
+564 AGIFGIYNQ

-581 DEGAITIEVEKEQ
+581 DEGAITIEIEKEQ
-594 GTIYEDTLETV
+594 GTIYEDTFETV
-605 QKIENTLEEQSE
+605 QSIEQELEDHSE
-617 IDMYLSN
+617 IEMYLSN
-624 VGSLQPM
+624 VGSTQPM

-638 NKASITATLVGQD
+638 NKASITATLVDQSE
-651 DRSVTT
+651 RSVTT
-657 NEFISNIEDEIE
+657 NEFISNVEDDIEALDE
-669 GLDDSAEINV
+669 SADINV

-685 GMSGEPNTLM
+685 GMSSEPNTLM
-695 LSVSDDNAERL
+695 LKVSDDDAERL
-706 QESENTIIEELE
+706 RESEATIIEELE
-718 ADSKIEGVSSSRE
+718 ADDKIEGVSSSRE
-731 DMVEEMQI
+731 DMVTEMQI
-739 VVNRDAARENGLQPA
+739 NVDRAAARENGLQPA
-754 QIGQALYEA
+754 QIGQAIYEA
-763 SNGVEASTIESDNE
+763 SNGVEASTVEADND
-777 FMSINVKYPSTY
+777 FLSINVKYPDTF
-789 LDSVENFRT
+789 LDSVSNFESM
-798 LEIPNAEGEYIQI
+798 EIPNAEGEYVQI
-811 SEVATLEETEMLPM
+811 SEVAELEEADMLPM
-825 ITRDDQEETSEL
+825 ITRDSQEETSEL

-857 VAGADFDE
+857 VAGADFSDD
-865 NTHYSVGGDLE
+865 THYSVGGDLE

-891 GVVFIYLV
+891 GVIFIYLV
-899 MVAQFESFRHPFIVI
+899 MVAQFESFKHPFIVI

-919 SIVGVMAAL
+919 SIVGIMAAL
-928 VLTDSPLSVVSFVGI
+928 VVTNSPLSVVSFVGI

-968 IPTIEALELS
+968 MPTIEALEIS

-993 ALGMLPLAIGVG
+993 ALGMLPLAIGIG

-1044 RNMHKKYMTPDGEVI
+1044 RNMHKKYMTPEGEVI
-1059 TQKEVDAMKRKE
+1059 TQKEVDAAKRKE
-1071 ASEEQMSI
+1071 AEEEQMSI
-1079 GEVNEEEEERNYI
+1079 DEIDEEEQERNYI
-1092 DEMQNLIDK
+1092 DEMQALIDK
-1101 MKNRNN
+1101 MKNHRNN
-1107 RK
+1107 K

>member
-1 MKVFNYFIIIKELH
+1 M
-15 NTELDDNKQLYK
+15 
-27 ESKTLKLSDFSI
+27 KLSDFSI
-39 KRPKFTIVVM
+39 RRPKFTIVVM
-49 IILMLLGMV
+49 IILMLLGIV

-88 EVMDDVTVPIES
+88 EVMEDVTKPIES
-100 ALSSV
+100 ELSSI
-105 NGLTNISSQ
+105 NGLSNISSQ

-119 SIVILEFGYDM
+119 SVVILEFGYDM

-143 DGVELPEQA
+143 ESVQLPEQA
-152 GDPSFLEFDISMMP
+152 GDPAFLEFDISMMP
-166 SIQMAVS
+166 SIQMAVTS
-173 SQGESVAEYQGQVDE
+173 SGENVADYQGQVDG
-188 LITEL
+188 LVTEL
-193 ENIEGVASITENGS
+193 ENIEGVASISQNGT
-207 VTEEI
+207 VVEEI
-212 QVNLDIDAL
+212 QVNLDVDAL
-221 SEAQMT
+221 SEVNMS

-243 NATIVDTEDRTSIST
+243 NATIVDTESRTSIST
-258 RTVSDI
+258 RTVSNI
-264 DSIET
+264 DGVET

-274 IADLPGG
+274 IADLPDGG
-281 ETLTLDDI
+281 TLTLDDI
-289 ADVTVAEQES
+289 ADVSIEEQDS
-299 NTITRLNQSDALSI
+299 NSITRLNQDNALSI

-322 ASMVNSEFNEVLDE
+322 ASNVNSEFNEVLDE
-336 KLSEDEF
+336 KLEEDEF

-365 YTSLISGAI
+365 YTSLISGAV
-374 LAMVILFAFLR
+374 LAMIILFAFLR

-409 FTDISINLMTLGG
+409 FTNISINLMTLGG

-444 LSMGKTSRQAASE
+444 LSMGKNPKKAASD

-467 ASTLTTAAVFLPV
+467 ASTLTTAAVFAPV

-510 TVVPMMASRMLV
+510 TVVPMISSRILDA
-522 TPKENIEKVRTERP
+522 PKENIEKARSERP
-536 YMKVLMRFTR
+536 YMKLLTKFTR

-557 ITVLLVI
+557 ITVLLMA
-564 AGIFGIVNQ
+564 AGILGIVNQ

-581 DEGAITIEVEKEQ
+581 DEGALTIEIEKEQ
-594 GTIYEDTLETV
+594 GTIYEDTFETV
-605 QKIENTLEEQSE
+605 QSIENQLEDYSE
-617 IDMYLSN
+617 VEMYLSN

-638 NKASITATLVGQD
+638 NKASITATLVSQA
-651 DRSVTT
+651 DRNVTT

-669 GLDDSAEINV
+669 GLDESAEINV

-685 GMSGEPNTLM
+685 GISSEPNTLM
-695 LSVSDDNAERL
+695 LRVSDDNAERL
-706 QESENTIIEELE
+706 AESEAIIIEELE
-718 ADSKIEGVSSSRE
+718 ADGSIDSVASSRE

-739 VVNRDAARENGLQPA
+739 RVDRDAARENGLQPA

-763 SNGVEASTIESDNE
+763 SNGVEASTVEANNDYL
-777 FMSINVKYPSTY
+777 SINVKYPDTY
-789 LDSVENFRT
+789 LDSVSNFET
-798 LEIPNAEGEYIQI
+798 LEIPNAEGEYVPI
-811 SEVATLEETEMLPM
+811 SEVAELEETEMLPL
-825 ITRDDQEETSEL
+825 ITRNDQEETSEL

-845 SLNEAGTYVEDI
+845 SLNEAGTHVEDI
-857 VAGADFDE
+857 VSAADFSED
-865 NTHYSVGGDLE
+865 THYSVGGDLE

-928 VLTDSPLSVVSFVGI
+928 VLTNSPLSVVSFVGI

-968 IPTIEALELS
+968 IPTIEALEIS
-978 VQHRFRPIVITALTT
+978 VRHRFRPIIITALTT
-993 ALGMLPLAIGVG
+993 ALGMLPLAMGLG

-1044 RNMHKKYMTPDGEVI
+1044 RNMHKKYMTPEGEII
-1059 TQKEVDAMKRKE
+1059 TQKDIDAEKRKE
-1071 ASEEQMSI
+1071 AQTEQMNVN
-1079 GEVNEEEEERNYI
+1079 EVNEEEEERNYI
-1092 DEMQNLIDK
+1092 DEMQRLIDI
-1101 MKNRNN
+1101 MKNNSN

>member
-1 MKVFNYFIIIKELH
+1 M
-15 NTELDDNKQLYK
+15 
-27 ESKTLKLSDFSI
+27 KLSDFSI
-39 KRPKFTIVVM
+39 RRPKFTIVVM
-49 IILMLLGMV
+49 IILMLLGIV

-88 EVMDDVTVPIES
+88 EVMEDVTKPIES
-100 ALSSV
+100 ELSSI
-105 NGLTNISSQ
+105 NGLSNISSQ

-119 SIVILEFGYDM
+119 SVVILEFGYDM

-143 DGVELPEQA
+143 ESVQLPEQA
-152 GDPSFLEFDISMMP
+152 GDPAFLEFDISMMP
-166 SIQMAVS
+166 SIQMAVTS
-173 SQGESVAEYQGQVDE
+173 SGENVADYQGQVDG
-188 LITEL
+188 LVTEL
-193 ENIEGVASITENGS
+193 ENIEGVASISQNGT
-207 VTEEI
+207 VVEEI
-212 QVNLDIDAL
+212 QVNLDVDAL
-221 SEAQMT
+221 SEVNMS

-243 NATIVDTEDRTSIST
+243 NATIVDTESRTSIST
-258 RTVSDI
+258 RTVSNI
-264 DSIET
+264 DGVET

-274 IADLPGG
+274 IADLPDGG
-281 ETLTLDDI
+281 TLTLDDI
-289 ADVTVAEQES
+289 ADVSIEEQDS
-299 NTITRLNQSDALSI
+299 NSITRLNQDNALSI

-322 ASMVNSEFNEVLDE
+322 ASNVNSEFNEVLDE
-336 KLSEDEF
+336 KLDEDEF

-365 YTSLISGAI
+365 YTSLISGAV
-374 LAMVILFAFLR
+374 LAMIILFAFLR

-409 FTDISINLMTLGG
+409 FTNISINLMTLGG

-444 LSMGKTSRQAASE
+444 LSMGKDPKKAASD

-467 ASTLTTAAVFLPV
+467 ASTLTTAAVFAPV

-510 TVVPMMASRMLV
+510 TVVPMISSRILNA
-522 TPKENIEKVRTERP
+522 PKENIEKARSERP
-536 YMKVLMRFTR
+536 YMKLLTKFTR
-546 WTLQHRLLVMI
+546 WTLQHRFLVMI
-557 ITVLLVI
+557 ITVLLVA
-564 AGIFGIVNQ
+564 AGILGIVNQ

-581 DEGAITIEVEKEQ
+581 DEGALTIEIEKEQ
-594 GTIYEDTLETV
+594 GTIYEDTFETV
-605 QKIENTLEEQSE
+605 QSIENQLEDYSE
-617 IDMYLSN
+617 VEMYLSN

-638 NKASITATLVGQD
+638 NKASITATLVSQA
-651 DRSVTT
+651 DRNVTT

-669 GLDDSAEINV
+669 GLDESADINV

-685 GMSGEPNTLM
+685 GISSEPNTLM
-695 LSVSDDNAERL
+695 LRVSDDNAERL
-706 QESENTIIEELE
+706 AESETIIIDELE
-718 ADSKIEGVSSSRE
+718 ADGSIDGVASSRE

-739 VVNRDAARENGLQPA
+739 RVDRDAARENGLQPA

-763 SNGVEASTIESDNE
+763 SNGVEASTVEANNDYL
-777 FMSINVKYPSTY
+777 SINVKYPDTY
-789 LDSVENFRT
+789 LDSVSNFET
-798 LEIPNAEGEYIQI
+798 LEIPNAEGEYVQI
-811 SEVATLEETEMLPM
+811 SEVAELEETEMLPL
-825 ITRDDQEETSEL
+825 ITRNDQEETSEL

-857 VAGADFDE
+857 VAGADFSED
-865 NTHYSVGGDLE
+865 THYSVGGDLE

-968 IPTIEALELS
+968 IPTIEALEIS
-978 VQHRFRPIVITALTT
+978 VQHRFRPIIITALTT
-993 ALGMLPLAIGVG
+993 ALGMLPLAMGIG

-1044 RNMHKKYMTPDGEVI
+1044 RNMHKKYMTPEGEII
-1059 TQKEVDAMKRKE
+1059 TQKDIDAEKRKE
-1071 ASEEQMSI
+1071 AQTEQMNVN
-1079 GEVNEEEEERNYI
+1079 EVNEGEEERNYI
-1092 DEMQNLIDK
+1092 DEMQRLIDK
-1101 MKNRNN
+1101 MKNNSN

>member
-1 MKVFNYFIIIKELH
+1 M
-15 NTELDDNKQLYK
+15 
-27 ESKTLKLSDFSI
+27 KLSDFSI
-39 KRPKFTIVVM
+39 RRPKFTIVVM
-49 IILMLLGMV
+49 IILMLLGIV

-88 EVMDDVTVPIES
+88 EVMEDVTKPIES
-100 ALSSV
+100 ELSSI
-105 NGLTNISSQ
+105 NGLSNISSQ

-119 SIVILEFGYDM
+119 SVVILEFGYDM

-143 DGVELPEQA
+143 ESVQLPEQA
-152 GDPSFLEFDISMMP
+152 GDPAFLEFDISMMP
-166 SIQMAVS
+166 SIQMAVTS
-173 SQGESVAEYQGQVDE
+173 SGENVGDYQGQVDS
-188 LITEL
+188 LVTEL
-193 ENIEGVASITENGS
+193 ENIEGVASISQNGT
-207 VTEEI
+207 VVEEI
-212 QVNLDIDAL
+212 QVNLDVDAL
-221 SEAQMT
+221 SEVNMT

-243 NATIVDTEDRTSIST
+243 NATIVDTESRTSIST
-258 RTVSDI
+258 RTVSNI
-264 DSIET
+264 DGVET

-274 IADLPGG
+274 IADLPEDG
-281 ETLTLDDI
+281 TLTLDDI
-289 ADVTVAEQES
+289 ADVSVEEQDS
-299 NTITRLNQSDALSI
+299 NSITRLNQDNALSI

-322 ASMVNSEFNEVLDE
+322 ASNVNSEFNEVLDE
-336 KLSEDEF
+336 KLDEDEF

-365 YTSLISGAI
+365 YISLISGAV
-374 LAMVILFAFLR
+374 LAMIILFAFLR

-409 FTDISINLMTLGG
+409 FTNISINLMTLGG

-444 LSMGKTSRQAASE
+444 LSMGKNPKKAASD

-467 ASTLTTAAVFLPV
+467 ASTLTTAAVFAPV

-510 TVVPMMASRMLV
+510 TVVPMISSRILDA
-522 TPKENIEKVRTERP
+522 PKENIEKARSERS
-536 YMKVLMRFTR
+536 YMKLLTKFTR

-557 ITVLLVI
+557 ITVLLVA
-564 AGIFGIVNQ
+564 AGILGIVNQ
-573 GMTLMPES
+573 GMTLMPGS
-581 DEGAITIEVEKEQ
+581 DEGALTIEIEKEQ
-594 GTIYEDTLETV
+594 GTIYEDTFETV
-605 QKIENTLEEQSE
+605 QSIENQLEDYSE
-617 IDMYLSN
+617 VEMYLSN

-638 NKASITATLVGQD
+638 NKASITATLVSQA
-651 DRSVTT
+651 DRNVTT

-669 GLDDSAEINV
+669 GLDESAEINV

-685 GMSGEPNTLM
+685 GISSEPNTLM
-695 LSVSDDNAERL
+695 LRVSDDNAERL
-706 QESENTIIEELE
+706 AESEAIIIEELE
-718 ADSKIEGVSSSRE
+718 ADGSIDGVASSRE

-739 VVNRDAARENGLQPA
+739 RVDRDAARENGLQPA

-763 SNGVEASTIESDNE
+763 SNGVEASTVEANNDYL
-777 FMSINVKYPSTY
+777 SINVKYPDTY
-789 LDSVENFRT
+789 LDSVSNFET
-798 LEIPNAEGEYIQI
+798 LEIPNAEGEYVPI
-811 SEVATLEETEMLPM
+811 SEVAELEETEMLPL
-825 ITRDDQEETSEL
+825 ITRSDQEETSEL

-845 SLNEAGTYVEDI
+845 SLNEAGTHVEDI
-857 VAGADFDE
+857 VSAADFSED
-865 NTHYSVGGDLE
+865 THYSVGGDLE

-928 VLTDSPLSVVSFVGI
+928 VLTNSPLSVVSFVGI

-968 IPTIEALELS
+968 IPTIEALEIS
-978 VQHRFRPIVITALTT
+978 VQHRFRPIIITALTT
-993 ALGMLPLAIGVG
+993 ALGMLPLAMGIG
-1005 EGGEMIAPMGTVV
+1005 EGGEMVAPMGTVV

-1044 RNMHKKYMTPDGEVI
+1044 RNMHKKYMTPEGEVI
-1059 TQKEVDAMKRKE
+1059 TQKDIDAEKRKE
-1071 ASEEQMSI
+1071 AQAEQMSI
-1079 GEVNEEEEERNYI
+1079 DEVNEEEEERNYI

-1101 MKNRNN
+1101 MKNKNN

>member
-1 MKVFNYFIIIKELH
+1 M
-15 NTELDDNKQLYK
+15 
-27 ESKTLKLSDFSI
+27 KLSDFSI
-39 KRPKFTIVVM
+39 RRPKFTIVVM
-49 IILMLLGMV
+49 IILMLLGIV

-88 EVMDDVTVPIES
+88 EVMEDVTKPIES
-100 ALSSV
+100 ELSSI
-105 NGLTNISSQ
+105 NGLSNISSQ

-119 SIVILEFGYDM
+119 SVVILEFGYDM

-143 DGVELPEQA
+143 ESVQLPEQA
-152 GDPSFLEFDISMMP
+152 GDPAFLEFDISMMP
-166 SIQMAVS
+166 SIQMAVTS
-173 SQGESVAEYQGQVDE
+173 SGENVADYQGQVDG
-188 LITEL
+188 LVTEL
-193 ENIEGVASITENGS
+193 ENIEGVASISQNGT
-207 VTEEI
+207 VVEEI
-212 QVNLDIDAL
+212 QVNLDVDAL
-221 SEAQMT
+221 SEVNMS

-243 NATIVDTEDRTSIST
+243 NATIVDTESRTSIST
-258 RTVSDI
+258 RTVSNI
-264 DSIET
+264 DGVET

-274 IADLPGG
+274 IADLPDGG
-281 ETLTLDDI
+281 TLTLDDI
-289 ADVTVAEQES
+289 ADVSIEEQDS
-299 NTITRLNQSDALSI
+299 NSITRLNQDNALSI

-322 ASMVNSEFNEVLDE
+322 ASNVNSEFNEVLDE
-336 KLSEDEF
+336 KLEEDEF

-365 YTSLISGAI
+365 YTSLISGAV
-374 LAMVILFAFLR
+374 LAMIILFAFLR

-409 FTDISINLMTLGG
+409 FTNISINLMTLGG

-444 LSMGKTSRQAASE
+444 LSMGKDPKKAASD

-467 ASTLTTAAVFLPV
+467 ASTLTTAAVFAPV

-510 TVVPMMASRMLV
+510 TVVPMISSRILDA
-522 TPKENIEKVRTERP
+522 PKENIEKARSERP
-536 YMKVLMRFTR
+536 YMKLLTKFTR

-557 ITVLLVI
+557 ITVLLMA
-564 AGIFGIVNQ
+564 AGILGIVNQ

-581 DEGAITIEVEKEQ
+581 DEGALTIEIEKEQ
-594 GTIYEDTLETV
+594 GTIYEDTFETV
-605 QKIENTLEEQSE
+605 QSIENQLEDYSE
-617 IDMYLSN
+617 VEMYLSN

-638 NKASITATLVGQD
+638 NKASITATLVSQA
-651 DRSVTT
+651 DRNVTT

-669 GLDDSAEINV
+669 GLDESAEINV

-685 GMSGEPNTLM
+685 GISSEPNTLM
-695 LSVSDDNAERL
+695 LRVSDDNAERL
-706 QESENTIIEELE
+706 AESEATIIEELE
-718 ADSKIEGVSSSRE
+718 ADGSIDSVASSRE

-739 VVNRDAARENGLQPA
+739 RVDRDAARENGLQPA

-763 SNGVEASTIESDNE
+763 SNGVEASTVEANNDYL
-777 FMSINVKYPSTY
+777 SINVKYPDTY
-789 LDSVENFRT
+789 LDSVSNFET
-798 LEIPNAEGEYIQI
+798 LEIPNAEGEYVPI
-811 SEVATLEETEMLPM
+811 SEVAELEETEMLPL
-825 ITRDDQEETSEL
+825 ITRNDQEETSEL

-845 SLNEAGTYVEDI
+845 SLNEAGTHVEDI
-857 VAGADFDE
+857 VSAADFSED
-865 NTHYSVGGDLE
+865 THYSVGGDLE

-928 VLTDSPLSVVSFVGI
+928 VLTNSPLSVVSFVGI

-968 IPTIEALELS
+968 IPTIEALEIS
-978 VQHRFRPIVITALTT
+978 VRHRFRPIIITALTT
-993 ALGMLPLAIGVG
+993 ALGMLPLAMGIG

-1044 RNMHKKYMTPDGEVI
+1044 RNMHKKYMTPEGEII
-1059 TQKEVDAMKRKE
+1059 TQKDIDAEKRKE
-1071 ASEEQMSI
+1071 AQTEQMNVN
-1079 GEVNEEEEERNYI
+1079 EVNEEEEERNYI
-1092 DEMQNLIDK
+1092 DEMQRLIDI
-1101 MKNRNN
+1101 MKNNSN

>member
-1 MKVFNYFIIIKELH
+1 M
-15 NTELDDNKQLYK
+15 
-27 ESKTLKLSDFSI
+27 KLSDFSI
-39 KRPKFTIVVM
+39 RRPKFTIVIM
-49 IILMLLGMV
+49 IILMLLGIV

-88 EVMDDVTVPIES
+88 EVMDDVTKPIEEE
-100 ALSSV
+100 LSSI

-119 SIVILEFGYDM
+119 SVVILEFGYDM

-143 DGVELPEQA
+143 ESVELPEQA
-152 GDPSFLEFDISMMP
+152 GDPSFLEFDISMLP
-166 SIQMAVS
+166 SIQMAVTS
-173 SQGESVAEYQGQVDE
+173 NGESVADYQGQVDD
-188 LITEL
+188 LVTEL
-193 ENIEGVASITENGS
+193 ENIEGVASISENGT
-207 VTEEI
+207 VVEEI

-221 SEAQMT
+221 SEANMS

-243 NATIVDTEDRTSIST
+243 NATIVDTENRNSIST
-258 RTVSDI
+258 RTISEI
-264 DSIET
+264 DGVET

-281 ETLTLDDI
+281 ETLTLDDV
-289 ADVTVAEQES
+289 ADVSVEEQDS
-299 NTITRLNQSDALSI
+299 NTITRLNQSDALSV

-322 ASMVNSEFNEVLDE
+322 ASNVNSEFNEVLDE

-365 YTSLISGAI
+365 YTSLISGAV
-374 LAMVILFAFLR
+374 LAMIILFAFLR
-385 NLKAPLIIGLAIPF
+385 NLKAPLIIGIAIPF

-433 SVVVIENIYRH
+433 AVVVIENIYRH
-444 LSMGKTSRQAASE
+444 LAMGKTPRQAASE
-457 GTKEVASAII
+457 GTKEVASAIV

-500 SLFASLFVAL
+500 SLFASLFIAL
-510 TVVPMMASRMLV
+510 TVVPMLASRILDA
-522 TPKENIEKVRTERP
+522 PKENLEQVRSERP
-536 YMKVLMRFTR
+536 YMKVLTRFTR
-546 WTLQHRLLVMI
+546 WTLEHRLLVMI

-564 AGIFGIVNQ
+564 AGIFGIYNQ

-581 DEGAITIEVEKEQ
+581 DEGAITIEIEKEQ
-594 GTIYEDTLETV
+594 GTIYEDTFETV
-605 QKIENTLEEQSE
+605 QSIEQELEDHSE
-617 IDMYLSN
+617 IEMYLSN
-624 VGSLQPM
+624 VGSTQPM

-638 NKASITATLVGQD
+638 SKASITATLVDQSE
-651 DRSVTT
+651 RSVTT
-657 NEFISNIEDEIE
+657 NEFISNVEDDIEALDE
-669 GLDDSAEINV
+669 SADINV

-685 GMSGEPNTLM
+685 GMSSEPNTLM
-695 LSVSDDNAERL
+695 LKVSDDDAERL
-706 QESENTIIEELE
+706 RESEATIIEELE
-718 ADSKIEGVSSSRE
+718 ADDKIEGVSSSRE
-731 DMVEEMQI
+731 DMVTEMQI
-739 VVNRDAARENGLQPA
+739 NVDRAAARENGLQPA
-754 QIGQALYEA
+754 QIGQAIYEA
-763 SNGVEASTIESDNE
+763 SNGVEASTVEADND
-777 FMSINVKYPSTY
+777 FLSINVKYPDTF
-789 LDSVENFRT
+789 LDSVSNFESM
-798 LEIPNAEGEYIQI
+798 EIPNAEGEYVQI
-811 SEVATLEETEMLPM
+811 SEVAELEEADMLPM
-825 ITRDDQEETSEL
+825 ITRDSQEETSEL

-857 VAGADFDE
+857 VAGADFSDD
-865 NTHYSVGGDLE
+865 THYSVGGDLE

-891 GVVFIYLV
+891 GVIFIYLV
-899 MVAQFESFRHPFIVI
+899 MVAQFESFKHPFIVI

-919 SIVGVMAAL
+919 SIVGIMAAL
-928 VLTDSPLSVVSFVGI
+928 VVTNSPLSVVSFVGI

-968 IPTIEALELS
+968 MPTIEALEIS

-993 ALGMLPLAIGVG
+993 ALGMLPLAIGIG

-1044 RNMHKKYMTPDGEVI
+1044 RNMHKKYMTPEGEVI
-1059 TQKEVDAMKRKE
+1059 TQKEVDAAKRKE
-1071 ASEEQMSI
+1071 AEEEQMSI
-1079 GEVNEEEEERNYI
+1079 DEIDEEEQERNYI
-1092 DEMQNLIDK
+1092 DEMQALIDK
-1101 MKNRNN
+1101 MKNHRNN
-1107 RK
+1107 K

>member
-1 MKVFNYFIIIKELH
+1 M
-15 NTELDDNKQLYK
+15 
-27 ESKTLKLSDFSI
+27 KLSDFSI
-39 KRPKFTIVVM
+39 RRPKFTIVVM
-49 IILMLLGMV
+49 IILMLLGIV

-88 EVMDDVTVPIES
+88 EVMEDVTKPIES
-100 ALSSV
+100 ELSSI
-105 NGLTNISSQ
+105 NGLSNISSQ

-119 SIVILEFGYDM
+119 SVVILEFGYDM

-143 DGVELPEQA
+143 ESVQLPEQA
-152 GDPSFLEFDISMMP
+152 GDPAFLEFDISMMP
-166 SIQMAVS
+166 SIQMAVTS
-173 SQGESVAEYQGQVDE
+173 SGENVADYQGQVDS
-188 LITEL
+188 LVTEL
-193 ENIEGVASITENGS
+193 ENIEGVASISQNGT
-207 VTEEI
+207 VVEEI
-212 QVNLDIDAL
+212 QVNLDVDAL
-221 SEAQMT
+221 SEVNMS

-243 NATIVDTEDRTSIST
+243 NATIVDTESRTSIST
-258 RTVSDI
+258 RTVSNI
-264 DSIET
+264 DGVET

-274 IADLPGG
+274 IADLPEGG
-281 ETLTLDDI
+281 TLTLDDI
-289 ADVTVAEQES
+289 ADVSVEEQDS
-299 NTITRLNQSDALSI
+299 NSITRLNQDNALSI

-322 ASMVNSEFNEVLDE
+322 ASNVNSEFNEVLDE
-336 KLSEDEF
+336 KLDEDEF

-365 YTSLISGAI
+365 YISLISGAV
-374 LAMVILFAFLR
+374 LAMIILFAFLR

-409 FTDISINLMTLGG
+409 FTNISINLMTLGG

-444 LSMGKTSRQAASE
+444 LSMGKNPKKAASD

-467 ASTLTTAAVFLPV
+467 ASTLTTAAVFAPV

-510 TVVPMMASRMLV
+510 TVVPMISSRILDA
-522 TPKENIEKVRTERP
+522 PKENIEKARSERP
-536 YMKVLMRFTR
+536 YMKLLTKFTR

-557 ITVLLVI
+557 ITVLLMA
-564 AGIFGIVNQ
+564 AGILGIVNQ

-581 DEGAITIEVEKEQ
+581 DEGALTIEIEKEQ
-594 GTIYEDTLETV
+594 GTIYEDTFETV
-605 QKIENTLEEQSE
+605 QSIENQLEDYSE
-617 IDMYLSN
+617 VEMYLSN

-638 NKASITATLVGQD
+638 NKASITATLVSQA
-651 DRSVTT
+651 DRNVTT

-669 GLDDSAEINV
+669 GLDESAEINV

-685 GMSGEPNTLM
+685 GISSEPNTLM
-695 LSVSDDNAERL
+695 LRVSDDNAERL
-706 QESENTIIEELE
+706 AESEATIIEELE
-718 ADSKIEGVSSSRE
+718 ADGSIDSVASSRE

-739 VVNRDAARENGLQPA
+739 RVDRDAARENGLQPA

-763 SNGVEASTIESDNE
+763 SNGVEASTVEANNDYL
-777 FMSINVKYPSTY
+777 SINVKYPDTY
-789 LDSVENFRT
+789 LDSVSNFET
-798 LEIPNAEGEYIQI
+798 LEIPNAEGEYVPI
-811 SEVATLEETEMLPM
+811 SEVAELEETEMLPL
-825 ITRDDQEETSEL
+825 ITRNDQEETSEL

-845 SLNEAGTYVEDI
+845 SLNEAGTHVEDI
-857 VAGADFDE
+857 VSAADFSED
-865 NTHYSVGGDLE
+865 THYSVGGDLE

-968 IPTIEALELS
+968 IPTIEALEIS
-978 VQHRFRPIVITALTT
+978 VQHRFRPIIITALTT
-993 ALGMLPLAIGVG
+993 ALGMLPLAMGIG

-1044 RNMHKKYMTPDGEVI
+1044 RNMHKKYMTPEGEII
-1059 TQKEVDAMKRKE
+1059 TQKDIDAEKRKE
-1071 ASEEQMSI
+1071 AQAEQMSI
-1079 GEVNEEEEERNYI
+1079 DEVNEEEEERNYI

-1101 MKNRNN
+1101 MKNKNN

>member
-1 MKVFNYFIIIKELH
+1 M
-15 NTELDDNKQLYK
+15 
-27 ESKTLKLSDFSI
+27 KLSDFSI
-39 KRPKFTIVVM
+39 RRPKFTIVVM
-49 IILMLLGMV
+49 IILMLLGIV

-88 EVMDDVTVPIES
+88 EVMEDVTKPIES
-100 ALSSV
+100 ELSSI
-105 NGLTNISSQ
+105 NGLSNISSQ

-119 SIVILEFGYDM
+119 SVVILEFGYDM

-143 DGVELPEQA
+143 ESVQLPEQA
-152 GDPSFLEFDISMMP
+152 GDPAFLEFDISMMP
-166 SIQMAVS
+166 SIQMAVTS
-173 SQGESVAEYQGQVDE
+173 SGENVADYQGQVDS
-188 LITEL
+188 LVTEL
-193 ENIEGVASITENGS
+193 ENIEGVASISQNGT
-207 VTEEI
+207 VVEEI
-212 QVNLDIDAL
+212 QVNLDVDAL
-221 SEAQMT
+221 SEVNMT

-243 NATIVDTEDRTSIST
+243 NATIVDTESRTSIST
-258 RTVSDI
+258 RTVSNI
-264 DSIET
+264 DGVET

-274 IADLPGG
+274 IADLPEGG
-281 ETLTLDDI
+281 TLTLDDI
-289 ADVTVAEQES
+289 ADVSVEEQDS
-299 NTITRLNQSDALSI
+299 NSITRLNQDNALSI

-322 ASMVNSEFNEVLDE
+322 ASNVNSEFNEVLDE
-336 KLSEDEF
+336 KLDEDEF

-365 YTSLISGAI
+365 YISLISGAV
-374 LAMVILFAFLR
+374 LAMIILFAFLR

-409 FTDISINLMTLGG
+409 FTNISINLMTLGG

-444 LSMGKTSRQAASE
+444 LSMGKDPKKAASD

-467 ASTLTTAAVFLPV
+467 ASTLTTAAVFAPV

-510 TVVPMMASRMLV
+510 TVVPMISSRILDA
-522 TPKENIEKVRTERP
+522 PKENIEKARSERP
-536 YMKVLMRFTR
+536 YMKLLTKFTR

-557 ITVLLVI
+557 ITVLLMA
-564 AGIFGIVNQ
+564 AGILGIVNQ

-581 DEGAITIEVEKEQ
+581 DEGALTIEIEKEQ
-594 GTIYEDTLETV
+594 GTIYEDTFETV
-605 QKIENTLEEQSE
+605 QSIENQLEDYSE
-617 IDMYLSN
+617 VEMYLSN

-638 NKASITATLVGQD
+638 NKASITATLVSQA
-651 DRSVTT
+651 DRNVTT

-669 GLDDSAEINV
+669 GLDESAEINV

-685 GMSGEPNTLM
+685 GISSEPNTLM
-695 LSVSDDNAERL
+695 LRVSDDNAERL
-706 QESENTIIEELE
+706 AESEATIIEELE
-718 ADSKIEGVSSSRE
+718 ADGSIDSVASSRE

-739 VVNRDAARENGLQPA
+739 RVDRDAARENGLQPA

-763 SNGVEASTIESDNE
+763 SNGVEASTVEANNDYL
-777 FMSINVKYPSTY
+777 SINVKYPDTY
-789 LDSVENFRT
+789 LDSVSNFET
-798 LEIPNAEGEYIQI
+798 LEIPNAEGEYVPI
-811 SEVATLEETEMLPM
+811 SEVAELEETEMLPL
-825 ITRDDQEETSEL
+825 ITRNDQEETSEL

-845 SLNEAGTYVEDI
+845 SLNEAGTHVEDI
-857 VAGADFDE
+857 VSAADFSED
-865 NTHYSVGGDLE
+865 THYSVGGDLE

-928 VLTDSPLSVVSFVGI
+928 VLTNSPLSVVSFVGI

-968 IPTIEALELS
+968 IPTIEALEIS
-978 VQHRFRPIVITALTT
+978 VRHRFRPIIITALTT
-993 ALGMLPLAIGVG
+993 ALGMLPLAMGIG

-1044 RNMHKKYMTPDGEVI
+1044 RNMHKKYMTPEGEII
-1059 TQKEVDAMKRKE
+1059 TQKDIDAEKRKE
-1071 ASEEQMSI
+1071 AQTEQMNVN
-1079 GEVNEEEEERNYI
+1079 EVNEEEEERNYI

-1101 MKNRNN
+1101 MKNKNN

>member
-1 MKVFNYFIIIKELH
+1 MKLA
-15 NTELDDNKQLYK
+15 
-27 ESKTLKLSDFSI
+27 DFSI
-39 KRPKFTIVVM
+39 RRPKFTIVVM
-49 IILMLLGMV
+49 IILMLLGIV

-88 EVMDDVTVPIES
+88 EVMEDVTKPIES
-100 ALSSV
+100 ELSSV
-105 NGLTNISSQ
+105 NGLKNISSQ

-119 SIVILEFGYDM
+119 SVVILEFGYDM

-143 DGVELPEQA
+143 ESVQLPEQA
-152 GDPSFLEFDISMMP
+152 GDPAFLEFDISMMP
-166 SIQMAVS
+166 SIQMAVTS
-173 SQGESVAEYQGQVDE
+173 SGEDVAEYQGQVDD
-188 LITEL
+188 LVTEL
-193 ENIEGVASITENGS
+193 ENIEGVASISQNGT
-207 VTEEI
+207 VVEEI

-221 SEAQMT
+221 SKANMT
-227 QSDVAGLIEA
+227 QTDVAGLIEA

-243 NATIVDTEDRTSIST
+243 NATIVDSDSRTSIST
-258 RTVSDI
+258 RTVSNI
-264 DSIET
+264 DGVET

-281 ETLTLDDI
+281 ETMTLDDI
-289 ADVTVAEQES
+289 ADVSVEEQDS
-299 NTITRLNQSDALSI
+299 NSITRLNQDNALSI
-313 DVMLASDAN
+313 DVMLSSDAN
-322 ASMVNSEFNEVLDE
+322 ASNVNSEFKEVLNE
-336 KLSEDEF
+336 KLDEDEF

-365 YTSLISGAI
+365 YTSLISGAV
-374 LAMVILFAFLR
+374 LAMIILFAFLR

-409 FTDISINLMTLGG
+409 FTNISINLMTLGG

-444 LSMGKTSRQAASE
+444 LSMGKNPKKAASD

-467 ASTLTTAAVFLPV
+467 ASTLTTAAVFAPV

-510 TVVPMMASRMLV
+510 TVVPMISSRILDA
-522 TPKENIEKVRTERP
+522 PKENIEKARSERP
-536 YMKVLMRFTR
+536 YMKLLTKFTR

-557 ITVLLVI
+557 ITVLLMA
-564 AGIFGIVNQ
+564 AGILGIVNQ

-581 DEGAITIEVEKEQ
+581 DEGALTIEIEKEQ
-594 GTIYEDTLETV
+594 GTIYEDTFETV
-605 QKIENTLEEQSE
+605 QSIENQLEDYSE
-617 IDMYLSN
+617 VEMYLSN

-638 NKASITATLVGQD
+638 NKASITATLVSQA
-651 DRSVTT
+651 DRNVTT

-669 GLDDSAEINV
+669 GLDESAEINV

-685 GMSGEPNTLM
+685 GISSEPNTLM
-695 LSVSDDNAERL
+695 LRVSDDNAERL
-706 QESENTIIEELE
+706 AESEATIIEELE
-718 ADSKIEGVSSSRE
+718 ADGSIDSVASSRE

-739 VVNRDAARENGLQPA
+739 RVDRDAARENGLQPA

-763 SNGVEASTIESDNE
+763 SNGVEASTVEANNDYL
-777 FMSINVKYPSTY
+777 SINVKYPDTY
-789 LDSVENFRT
+789 LDSVSNFET
-798 LEIPNAEGEYIQI
+798 LEIPNAEGEYVPI
-811 SEVATLEETEMLPM
+811 SEVAELEETEMLPL
-825 ITRDDQEETSEL
+825 ITRNDQEETSEL

-845 SLNEAGTYVEDI
+845 SLNEAGTHVEDI
-857 VAGADFDE
+857 VSAADFSED
-865 NTHYSVGGDLE
+865 THYSVGGDLE

-928 VLTDSPLSVVSFVGI
+928 VLTNSPLSVVSFVGI

-968 IPTIEALELS
+968 IPTIEALEIS
-978 VQHRFRPIVITALTT
+978 VRHRFRPIIITALTT
-993 ALGMLPLAIGVG
+993 ALGMLPLAMGIG

-1044 RNMHKKYMTPDGEVI
+1044 RNMHKKYMTPEGEVI
-1059 TQKEVDAMKRKE
+1059 TQKDIDAEKRKE
-1071 ASEEQMSI
+1071 EQREHMSI
-1079 GEVNEEEEERNYI
+1079 DEVNEEEEERNYI
-1092 DEMQNLIDK
+1092 DEMQRLIDK
-1101 MKNRNN
+1101 MKNNNN

>member
-1 MKVFNYFIIIKELH
+1 M
-15 NTELDDNKQLYK
+15 
-27 ESKTLKLSDFSI
+27 KLSDFSI
-39 KRPKFTIVVM
+39 RRPKFTIVIM
-49 IILMLLGMV
+49 IILMLLGIV

-88 EVMDDVTVPIES
+88 EVMDDVTKPIEEE
-100 ALSSV
+100 LSSI

-119 SIVILEFGYDM
+119 SVVILEFGYDM

-143 DGVELPEQA
+143 ESVELPEQA
-152 GDPSFLEFDISMMP
+152 GDPSFLEFDISMLP
-166 SIQMAVS
+166 SIQMAVTS
-173 SQGESVAEYQGQVDE
+173 NGESVADYQGQVDD
-188 LITEL
+188 LVTEL
-193 ENIEGVASITENGS
+193 ENIEGVASISENGT
-207 VTEEI
+207 VVEEI

-221 SEAQMT
+221 SEANMS

-243 NATIVDTEDRTSIST
+243 NATIVDTENRNSIST
-258 RTVSDI
+258 RTISEI
-264 DSIET
+264 DGVET

-281 ETLTLDDI
+281 ETLTLDDV
-289 ADVTVAEQES
+289 ADVSVEEQDS
-299 NTITRLNQSDALSI
+299 NTITRLNQSDALSV

-322 ASMVNSEFNEVLDE
+322 ASNVNSEFNEVLDE

-365 YTSLISGAI
+365 YTSLISGAV
-374 LAMVILFAFLR
+374 LAMIILFAFLR
-385 NLKAPLIIGLAIPF
+385 NLKAPLIIGIAIPF

-433 SVVVIENIYRH
+433 AVVVIENIYRH
-444 LSMGKTSRQAASE
+444 LAMGKTPRQAASE
-457 GTKEVASAII
+457 GTKEVASAIV

-500 SLFASLFVAL
+500 SLFASLFIAL
-510 TVVPMMASRMLV
+510 TVVPMLASRILDA
-522 TPKENIEKVRTERP
+522 PEENLEQVRSERP
-536 YMKVLMRFTR
+536 YMKVLTRFTR
-546 WTLQHRLLVMI
+546 WTLEHRLLVMI

-564 AGIFGIVNQ
+564 AGIFGIYNQ

-581 DEGAITIEVEKEQ
+581 DEGAITIEIEKEQ
-594 GTIYEDTLETV
+594 GTIYEDTFETV
-605 QKIENTLEEQSE
+605 QSIEQELEDHSE
-617 IDMYLSN
+617 IEMYLSN
-624 VGSLQPM
+624 VGSTQPM

-638 NKASITATLVGQD
+638 NKASITATLVDQSE
-651 DRSVTT
+651 RSVTT
-657 NEFISNIEDEIE
+657 NEFISNVEDDIEALDE
-669 GLDDSAEINV
+669 SADINV

-685 GMSGEPNTLM
+685 GMSSEPNTLM
-695 LSVSDDNAERL
+695 LKVSDDDAERL
-706 QESENTIIEELE
+706 RESEATIIEELE
-718 ADSKIEGVSSSRE
+718 ADDKIEGVSSSRE
-731 DMVEEMQI
+731 DMVTEMQI
-739 VVNRDAARENGLQPA
+739 NVDRAAARENGLQPA
-754 QIGQALYEA
+754 QIGQAIYEA
-763 SNGVEASTIESDNE
+763 SNGVEASTVEADND
-777 FMSINVKYPSTY
+777 FLSINVKYPDTF
-789 LDSVENFRT
+789 LDSVSNFESM
-798 LEIPNAEGEYIQI
+798 EIPNAEGEYVQI
-811 SEVATLEETEMLPM
+811 SEVAELEEADMLPM
-825 ITRDDQEETSEL
+825 ITRDSQEETSEL

-857 VAGADFDE
+857 VAGADFSDD
-865 NTHYSVGGDLE
+865 THYSVGGDLE

-891 GVVFIYLV
+891 GVIFIYLV
-899 MVAQFESFRHPFIVI
+899 MVAQFESFKHPFIVI

-919 SIVGVMAAL
+919 SIVGIMAAL
-928 VLTDSPLSVVSFVGI
+928 VVTNSPLSVVSFVGI

-968 IPTIEALELS
+968 MPTIEALEIS

-993 ALGMLPLAIGVG
+993 ALGMLPLAIGIG

-1044 RNMHKKYMTPDGEVI
+1044 RNMHKKYMTPEGEVI
-1059 TQKEVDAMKRKE
+1059 TQKEVDAAKRKE
-1071 ASEEQMSI
+1071 AEEEEQMSI
-1079 GEVNEEEEERNYI
+1079 DEIDEEEQERNYI
-1092 DEMQNLIDK
+1092 DEMQALIDK
-1101 MKNRNN
+1101 MKNHRNN
-1107 RK
+1107 K

>member
-1 MKVFNYFIIIKELH
+1 M
-15 NTELDDNKQLYK
+15 
-27 ESKTLKLSDFSI
+27 KLSDFSI
-39 KRPKFTIVVM
+39 RRPKFTIVVM
-49 IILMLLGMV
+49 IILMLLGIV

-88 EVMDDVTVPIES
+88 EVMDDVTKPIEEE
-100 ALSSV
+100 LSSI

-119 SIVILEFGYDM
+119 SVVILEFGYDM

-143 DGVELPEQA
+143 ESVELPEQA
-152 GDPSFLEFDISMMP
+152 GDPSFLEFDISMLP
-166 SIQMAVS
+166 SIQMAVTS
-173 SQGESVAEYQGQVDE
+173 NGESVADYQGQVDD
-188 LITEL
+188 LVTEL
-193 ENIEGVASITENGS
+193 ENIEGVASISENGT
-207 VTEEI
+207 VVEEI

-221 SEAQMT
+221 SEANMS

-243 NATIVDTEDRTSIST
+243 NATIVDTENRNSIST
-258 RTVSDI
+258 RTISEI
-264 DSIET
+264 DGVET

-281 ETLTLDDI
+281 ETLTLDDV
-289 ADVTVAEQES
+289 ADVSVEEQDS
-299 NTITRLNQSDALSI
+299 NTITRLNQSDALSV

-322 ASMVNSEFNEVLDE
+322 ASNVNSEFNEVLDE

-365 YTSLISGAI
+365 YTSLISGAV
-374 LAMVILFAFLR
+374 LAMIILFAFLR
-385 NLKAPLIIGLAIPF
+385 NLKAPLIIGIAIPF

-433 SVVVIENIYRH
+433 AVVVIENIYRH
-444 LSMGKTSRQAASE
+444 LEMGKTPRQAASE
-457 GTKEVASAII
+457 GTKEVASAIV

-500 SLFASLFVAL
+500 SLFASLFIAL
-510 TVVPMMASRMLV
+510 TVVPMLASRILDA
-522 TPKENIEKVRTERP
+522 PEENLEQVRSERP
-536 YMKVLMRFTR
+536 YMKVLTRFTR
-546 WTLQHRLLVMI
+546 WTLEHRLLVMI

-564 AGIFGIVNQ
+564 AGIFGIYNQ

-581 DEGAITIEVEKEQ
+581 DEGAITIEIEKEQ
-594 GTIYEDTLETV
+594 GTIYEDTFETV
-605 QKIENTLEEQSE
+605 QSIEQELEDHSE
-617 IDMYLSN
+617 IEMYLSN
-624 VGSLQPM
+624 VGSTQPM

-638 NKASITATLVGQD
+638 NKASITATLVDQSE
-651 DRSVTT
+651 RSVTT
-657 NEFISNIEDEIE
+657 NEFISNVEDDIEALDE
-669 GLDDSAEINV
+669 SADINV

-685 GMSGEPNTLM
+685 GMSSEPNTLM
-695 LSVSDDNAERL
+695 LKVSDDDAERL
-706 QESENTIIEELE
+706 RESEATIIEELE
-718 ADSKIEGVSSSRE
+718 ADDKIEGVSSSRE
-731 DMVEEMQI
+731 DMVTEMQI
-739 VVNRDAARENGLQPA
+739 NVDRAAARENGLQPA
-754 QIGQALYEA
+754 QIGQAIYEA
-763 SNGVEASTIESDNE
+763 SNGVEASTVEADND
-777 FMSINVKYPSTY
+777 FLSINVKYPDTI
-789 LDSVENFRT
+789 LDSVSNFESM
-798 LEIPNAEGEYIQI
+798 EIPNAEGEYVQI
-811 SEVATLEETEMLPM
+811 SEVAELEEADMLPM
-825 ITRDDQEETSEL
+825 ITRDSQEETSEL

-857 VAGADFDE
+857 VAGADFSDD
-865 NTHYSVGGDLE
+865 THYSVGGDLE

-891 GVVFIYLV
+891 GVIFIYLV
-899 MVAQFESFRHPFIVI
+899 MVAQFESFKHPFIVI

-919 SIVGVMAAL
+919 SIVGIMAAL
-928 VLTDSPLSVVSFVGI
+928 VVTNSPLSVVSFVGI

-968 IPTIEALELS
+968 MPTIEALEIS

-993 ALGMLPLAIGVG
+993 ALGMLPLAIGLG

-1044 RNMHKKYMTPDGEVI
+1044 RNMHKKYMTPEGEVI
-1059 TQKEVDAMKRKE
+1059 TQKEIDENKRRE
-1071 ASEEQMSI
+1071 EQAEQMSI
-1079 GEVNEEEEERNYI
+1079 DEVDEEEQERSYI
-1092 DEMQNLIDK
+1092 DEMQRLIDQ
-1101 MKNRNN
+1101 MKDYNN

>member
-1 MKVFNYFIIIKELH
+1 M
-15 NTELDDNKQLYK
+15 
-27 ESKTLKLSDFSI
+27 KLSDFSI
-39 KRPKFTIVVM
+39 RRPKFTIVVM
-49 IILMLLGMV
+49 IILMLLGAV

-67 MPNIQPPIA
+67 MPPIEPPIA

-88 EVMDDVTVPIES
+88 EVMEDVTVPLES
-100 ALSSV
+100 ELSSI
-105 NGLTNISSQ
+105 NGLSNISSQ
-114 SQESS
+114 SQENSS
-119 SIVILEFGYDM
+119 VVIMEFDYDM
-130 TIDEV
+130 QIEDV
-135 ESDITRAL
+135 ESDIRRAI
-143 DGVELPEQA
+143 DAVELPEQA
-152 GDPSFLEFDISMMP
+152 ESPSFLEFDISMLP
-166 SIQMAVS
+166 SIQLAVTS
-173 SQGESVAEYQGQVDE
+173 EGESVVDYQNQVED

-193 ENIEGVASITENGS
+193 ENIEGVASITENGA
-207 VTEEI
+207 VTQEI

-221 SEAQMT
+221 EEVNMS

-243 NATIVDTEDRTSIST
+243 NATIVDEEERTSITT
-258 RTVSDI
+258 RTVSNI
-264 DSIET
+264 DSVEA

-274 IADLPGG
+274 ITDIPDGG
-281 ETLTLDDI
+281 TLTLDDI
-289 ADVTVAEQES
+289 ADVNVEAQDS
-299 NTITRLNQSDALSI
+299 NSITRLNQGDALSI

-322 ASMVNSEFNEVLDE
+322 ASQVNQEFNKVLEE

-349 TLYDE
+349 SLYDE

-374 LAMVILFAFLR
+374 LAMVVLFAFLR

-433 SVVVIENIYRH
+433 AVVVIENIYRH
-444 LSMGKTSRQAASE
+444 LSMGKNSKQAASD

-510 TVVPMMASRMLV
+510 TVVPMIASRILSA
-522 TPKENIEKVRTERP
+522 PKQNMEKVRQERP
-536 YMKVLMRFTR
+536 YMKWLTRATR
-546 WTLQHRLLVMI
+546 WTLKHRLLVLF
-557 ITVLLVI
+557 ITTILMVLGLL
-564 AGIFGIVNQ
+564 GIFNQ

-581 DEGAITIEVEKEQ
+581 DEGAITIEIEKEQ

-605 QKIENTLEEQSE
+605 QEIENYLEDYSE

-624 VGSLQPM
+624 VGSSQPM
-631 MSMSEET
+631 MSMTEET
-638 NKASITATLVGQD
+638 NKASVTATLVSQNERD
-651 DRSVTT
+651 VTT
-657 NEFISNIEDEIE
+657 NEFIEDIESDVESLDE
-669 GLDDSAEINV
+669 SADINV

-685 GMSGEPNTLM
+685 GMSSEPNTLM
-695 LSVSDDNAERL
+695 LNVSDDDSERL
-706 QESENTIIEELE
+706 KESEAAIISALEEDDQI
-718 ADSKIEGVSSSRE
+718 DSVTSSRE
-731 DMVEEMQI
+731 DLVSEMQI
-739 VVNRDAARENGLQPA
+739 NVNREAARENGLQPA

-763 SNGVEASTIESDNE
+763 SNGIESSTVEGEND
-777 FMSINVKYPSTY
+777 FLTINVKYPDSY
-789 LDSVENFRT
+789 LESVNNFRN
-798 LEIPNAEGEYIQI
+798 LEIANAEGEYVQV
-811 SEVATLEETEMLPM
+811 SEVAELVETETLPL
-825 ITRDDQEETSEL
+825 INRDSQEETSEL
-837 TVTYSSDM
+837 TVSYDSSM
-845 SLNEAGTYVEDI
+845 SLNEAGTYVQNI
-857 VAGADFDE
+857 VDDADFSDD
-865 NTHYSVGGDLE
+865 THYSVGGDLE

-891 GVVFIYLV
+891 GIVFIYLV
-899 MVAQFESFRHPFIVI
+899 MAAQFESFRHPFIVI
-914 MAMPL
+914 IAMPL
-919 SIVGVMAAL
+919 TIVGIAL
-928 VLTDSPLSVVSFVGI
+928 GLIVTNSPLSIVSFVGI

-968 IPTIEALELS
+968 IPTIDALELS
-978 VQHRFRPIVITALTT
+978 VQHRFRPILITALTT
-993 ALGMLPLAIGVG
+993 ALGMLPLAIGIG
-1005 EGGEMIAPMGTVV
+1005 EGGEMIAPMGIVV

-1044 RNMHKKYMTPDGEVI
+1044 RNMNKKYMTPDGEVI
-1059 TQKEVDAMKRKE
+1059 TQKEVDEMKRQ
-1071 ASEEQMSI
+1071 EEQGDMNI
-1079 GEVNEEEEERNYI
+1079 EETEEEKEDYI
-1092 DEMQNLIDK
+1092 DEMQKLIDK
-1101 MKNRNN
+1101 MREDNN
-1107 RK
+1107 NK

>member
-1 MKVFNYFIIIKELH
+1 M
-15 NTELDDNKQLYK
+15 
-27 ESKTLKLSDFSI
+27 KLSDFSI
-39 KRPKFTIVVM
+39 RRPKFTIVVM
-49 IILMLLGMV
+49 IILMLLGAV

-67 MPNIQPPIA
+67 MPPIEPPIA

-88 EVMDDVTVPIES
+88 EVMEDVTVPLES
-100 ALSSV
+100 ELSSI
-105 NGLTNISSQ
+105 NGLSNISSQ
-114 SQESS
+114 SQENSS
-119 SIVILEFGYDM
+119 VVIMEFDYDM
-130 TIDEV
+130 QIEDV
-135 ESDITRAL
+135 ESDIRRAI
-143 DGVELPEQA
+143 DAVELPEQA
-152 GDPSFLEFDISMMP
+152 ESPSFLEFDISMLP
-166 SIQMAVS
+166 SIQLAVTS
-173 SQGESVAEYQGQVDE
+173 EGESVVDYQNQVED

-193 ENIEGVASITENGS
+193 ENIEGVASITENGA
-207 VTEEI
+207 VTQEI

-221 SEAQMT
+221 EEVNMS

-243 NATIVDTEDRTSIST
+243 NATIVDEEERTSITT
-258 RTVSDI
+258 RTVSNI
-264 DSIET
+264 DSVEA

-274 IADLPGG
+274 ITDIPDGG
-281 ETLTLDDI
+281 TLTLDDI
-289 ADVTVAEQES
+289 ADVNVEAQDS
-299 NTITRLNQSDALSI
+299 NSITRLNQGDALSI

-322 ASMVNSEFNEVLDE
+322 ASQVNQEFNKVLEE

-349 TLYDE
+349 SLYDE

-374 LAMVILFAFLR
+374 LAMVVLFAFLR

-433 SVVVIENIYRH
+433 AVVVIENIYRH
-444 LSMGKTSRQAASE
+444 LSMGKNSKQAASD

-510 TVVPMMASRMLV
+510 TVVPMIASRILSA
-522 TPKENIEKVRTERP
+522 PKQNMEKVRQERP
-536 YMKVLMRFTR
+536 YMKWLTRATR
-546 WTLQHRLLVMI
+546 WTLKHRLLVLF
-557 ITVLLVI
+557 ITTILMVLGLL
-564 AGIFGIVNQ
+564 GIFNQ

-581 DEGAITIEVEKEQ
+581 DEGAITIEIEKEQ

-605 QKIENTLEEQSE
+605 QEIENYLEDYSE

-624 VGSLQPM
+624 VGSSQPM
-631 MSMSEET
+631 MSMTEET
-638 NKASITATLVGQD
+638 NKASVTATLVSQNERD
-651 DRSVTT
+651 VTT
-657 NEFISNIEDEIE
+657 NEFIEDIENDVESLDE
-669 GLDDSAEINV
+669 SADINV

-685 GMSGEPNTLM
+685 GMSSEPNTLM
-695 LSVSDDNAERL
+695 LNVSDDDSERL
-706 QESENTIIEELE
+706 KESEAAIISALEEDDQI
-718 ADSKIEGVSSSRE
+718 DSVTSSRE
-731 DMVEEMQI
+731 DLVSEMQI
-739 VVNRDAARENGLQPA
+739 NVNREAARENGLQPA

-763 SNGVEASTIESDNE
+763 SNGIESSTVEGEND
-777 FMSINVKYPSTY
+777 FLTINVKYPDSY
-789 LDSVENFRT
+789 LESVNNFRN
-798 LEIPNAEGEYIQI
+798 LEIANAEGEYVQV
-811 SEVATLEETEMLPM
+811 SEVAELVETETLPL
-825 ITRDDQEETSEL
+825 INRDSQEETSEL
-837 TVTYSSDM
+837 TVSYDSSM
-845 SLNEAGTYVEDI
+845 SLNEAGTYVQNI
-857 VAGADFDE
+857 VDDADFSDD
-865 NTHYSVGGDLE
+865 THYSVGGDLE

-891 GVVFIYLV
+891 GIVFIYLV
-899 MVAQFESFRHPFIVI
+899 MAAQFESFRHPFIVI
-914 MAMPL
+914 IAMPL
-919 SIVGVMAAL
+919 TIVGIAL
-928 VLTDSPLSVVSFVGI
+928 GLIVTNSPLSIVSFVGI

-968 IPTIEALELS
+968 IPTIDALELS
-978 VQHRFRPIVITALTT
+978 VQHRFRPILITALTT
-993 ALGMLPLAIGVG
+993 ALGMLPLAIGIG
-1005 EGGEMIAPMGTVV
+1005 EGGEMIAPMGIVV

-1044 RNMHKKYMTPDGEVI
+1044 RNMNKKYMTPDGEVI
-1059 TQKEVDAMKRKE
+1059 TQKEVDEMKRQ
-1071 ASEEQMSI
+1071 EEQGDMNI
-1079 GEVNEEEEERNYI
+1079 EETEEEKEDYI
-1092 DEMQNLIDK
+1092 DEMQKLIDK
-1101 MKNRNN
+1101 MREDNN
-1107 RK
+1107 NK

>member
-1 MKVFNYFIIIKELH
+1 M
-15 NTELDDNKQLYK
+15 
-27 ESKTLKLSDFSI
+27 KLSDFSI
-39 KRPKFTIVVM
+39 RRPKFTIVVM
-49 IILMLLGMV
+49 IILMLLGIV

-67 MPNIQPPIA
+67 MPNIEPPIA

-88 EVMDDVTVPIES
+88 EVMEDVTKPIES
-100 ALSSV
+100 ELSSI

-119 SIVILEFGYDM
+119 SVVILEFGYDM

-143 DGVELPEQA
+143 DSVQLPDQA
-152 GDPSFLEFDISMMP
+152 GEPSFLKFDISMMP
-166 SIQMAVS
+166 SIQMAVTS
-173 SQGESVAEYQGQVDE
+173 SGENVAEYQGQVDD

-193 ENIEGVASITENGS
+193 ENIEGVASISQNGS

-212 QVNLDIDAL
+212 QVNLDVDAL
-221 SEAQMT
+221 SEINMS

-243 NATIVDTEDRTSIST
+243 NATIVDTENRNAIST

-264 DSIET
+264 DGVET

-274 IADLPGG
+274 IADLPDG

-289 ADVTVAEQES
+289 SDVSIEEQDS
-299 NTITRLNQSDALSI
+299 NSITRLNQDNALSI

-322 ASMVNSEFNEVLDE
+322 ASTVNTEFNQVLDE
-336 KLSEDEF
+336 KLGEDEF

-374 LAMVILFAFLR
+374 LAMIILFAFLR
-385 NLKAPLIIGLAIPF
+385 NLKAPLIIGLSIPF

-409 FTDISINLMTLGG
+409 FTNISINLMTLGG

-444 LSMGKTSRQAASE
+444 LSMGKDSKKAASD

-467 ASTLTTAAVFLPV
+467 ASTLTTAAVFSPV

-510 TVVPMMASRMLV
+510 TVVPMISSRILEA
-522 TPKENIEKVRTERP
+522 PKENIEKARSERP
-536 YMKVLMRFTR
+536 YMKALTRFTR
-546 WTLQHRLLVMI
+546 WTLQHRFLVII
-557 ITVLLVI
+557 ITLLLMA
-564 AGIFGIVNQ
+564 AGILGIVNQ

-581 DEGAITIEVEKEQ
+581 DEGAITIEIEKEQ
-594 GTIYEDTLETV
+594 GTIYDDTFETV
-605 QKIENTLEEQSE
+605 QSIEQQLEDYSE
-617 IDMYLSN
+617 IEMYLSN

-638 NKASITATLVGQD
+638 NKASITATLVSQD
-651 DRSVTT
+651 DRSVST
-657 NEFISNIEDEIE
+657 NEFISNIEDEITA
-669 GLDDSAEINV
+669 LDESAEINV

-685 GMSGEPNTLM
+685 GMSSEPNTMM
-695 LSVSDDNAERL
+695 LSISDDNAERL
-706 QESENTIIEELE
+706 KESEEIIIDELE
-718 ADSKIEGVSSSRE
+718 ADDEIESVASSRE

-739 VVNRDAARENGLQPA
+739 RVDRDSARENGLQPA

-763 SNGVEASTIESDNE
+763 SNGVEASTVEANNDYL
-777 FMSINVKYPSTY
+777 SINVKYPDEY
-789 LDSVENFRT
+789 LDSVSNFESI
-798 LEIPNAEGEYIQI
+798 EIPNAEGDYIAI
-811 SEVATLEETEMLPM
+811 SEVAELEEAEMLPL
-825 ITRDDQEETSEL
+825 ITRDSQEETSEL
-837 TVTYSSDM
+837 TVTYSSNM
-845 SLNEAGTYVEDI
+845 SLNEAGTHVEDI
-857 VAGADFDE
+857 IEGADFSED
-865 NTHYSVGGDLE
+865 THYSVGGDLE
-876 MLGDAIPQMLLAIVL
+876 MLEDAIPQLALAIGL
-891 GVVFIYLV
+891 GIVFIYLV

-928 VLTDSPLSVVSFVGI
+928 VITDNPLSVVSFVGI

-993 ALGMLPLAIGVG
+993 ALGMLPLAIGLG

-1044 RNMHKKYMTPDGEVI
+1044 RNMHKKYMTPEGEVI
-1059 TQKEVDAMKRKE
+1059 TQKEIDENKRQE
-1071 ASEEQMSI
+1071 EQAEQMSVD
-1079 GEVNEEEEERNYI
+1079 EVDEEEQKRSYI
-1092 DEMQNLIDK
+1092 DEMQRLIDK
-1101 MKNRNN
+1101 MKDLNN

>member
-1 MKVFNYFIIIKELH
+1 M
-15 NTELDDNKQLYK
+15 
-27 ESKTLKLSDFSI
+27 KLSDFSI
-39 KRPKFTIVVM
+39 RRPKFTIVVM
-49 IILMLLGMV
+49 IILMLLGIV

-67 MPNIQPPIA
+67 MPNIEPPIA

-88 EVMDDVTVPIES
+88 EVMEDVTKPIES
-100 ALSSV
+100 ELSSI

-119 SIVILEFGYDM
+119 SVVILEFGYDM

-143 DGVELPEQA
+143 DSVQLPDQA
-152 GDPSFLEFDISMMP
+152 GDPSFLKFDISMMP
-166 SIQMAVS
+166 SIQMAVTS
-173 SQGESVAEYQGQVDE
+173 SGENVAEYQGQVDD

-193 ENIEGVASITENGS
+193 ENIEGVASISQNGS

-212 QVNLDIDAL
+212 QVNLDVDAL
-221 SEAQMT
+221 SEINMSQN
-227 QSDVAGLIEA
+227 DVADLIEA

-243 NATIVDTEDRTSIST
+243 NATIVDTDSRTAIST
-258 RTVSDI
+258 RTVSNI
-264 DSIET
+264 DGVET

-274 IADLPGG
+274 IADLPDG

-289 ADVTVAEQES
+289 ADVSIEEQDS
-299 NTITRLNQSDALSI
+299 NSITRLNQDNALSI

-322 ASMVNSEFNEVLDE
+322 ASTVNTEFNNVLDE
-336 KLSEDEF
+336 KLDEEEF

-374 LAMVILFAFLR
+374 LAMIILFAFLR
-385 NLKAPLIIGLAIPF
+385 NLKAPLIIGLSIPF

-409 FTDISINLMTLGG
+409 FTNISINLMTLGG

-444 LSMGKTSRQAASE
+444 LSMGKDSKKAASD

-467 ASTLTTAAVFLPV
+467 ASTLTTAAVFSPV

-510 TVVPMMASRMLV
+510 TVVPMISSRILEA
-522 TPKENIEKVRTERP
+522 PEENIEKARSERP
-536 YMKVLMRFTR
+536 YMKALKRFTR
-546 WTLQHRLLVMI
+546 WTLQHRFLVII
-557 ITVLLVI
+557 ITLLLMA
-564 AGIFGIVNQ
+564 AGIIGIINQ

-581 DEGAITIEVEKEQ
+581 DEGAITIEIEKEQ
-594 GTIYEDTLETV
+594 GTIYDDTFETV
-605 QKIENTLEEQSE
+605 QSIEQQLEDYSE
-617 IDMYLSN
+617 IEMYLSS

-638 NKASITATLVGQD
+638 NKASITATLVDQD

-657 NEFISNIEDEIE
+657 NEFISNVEDDIAA
-669 GLDDSAEINV
+669 LDESAEINV

-685 GMSGEPNTLM
+685 GMSSEPNTLM
-695 LSVSDDNAERL
+695 LRISDDNASRL
-706 QESENTIIEELE
+706 KESESIIIDELE
-718 ADSKIEGVSSSRE
+718 ADDEIENVASSRE

-739 VVNRDAARENGLQPA
+739 RVDRDAARENGLQPA
-754 QIGQALYEA
+754 QIGQALYQA
-763 SNGVEASTIESDNE
+763 SNGVEASTVEANNDYL
-777 FMSINVKYPSTY
+777 SINVKYPDEY
-789 LDSVENFRT
+789 LDSVSNFESI
-798 LEIPNAEGEYIQI
+798 EIPNAEGDYIAI
-811 SEVATLEETEMLPM
+811 SEVAELEEAEMLPL
-825 ITRDDQEETSEL
+825 ITRDSQEETSEL
-837 TVTYSSDM
+837 TVTYSSNM
-845 SLNEAGTYVEDI
+845 SLNQAGTHVEDI
-857 VAGADFDE
+857 IEGADFSED
-865 NTHYSVGGDLE
+865 THYSVGGDLE
-876 MLGDAIPQMLLAIVL
+876 MLGDAIPQLALAIGL

-928 VLTDSPLSVVSFVGI
+928 VITDNPLSVISFVGI

-968 IPTIEALELS
+968 IPTIEALEIS

-993 ALGMLPLAIGVG
+993 ALGMLPLAIGLG

-1044 RNMHKKYMTPDGEVI
+1044 RNMHKKYMTPEGEVI
-1059 TQKEVDAMKRKE
+1059 TQKEIDENKRQE
-1071 ASEEQMSI
+1071 EQAEQMSVD
-1079 GEVNEEEEERNYI
+1079 EVDEEEQKRSYI
-1092 DEMQNLIDK
+1092 DEMQRLIDK
-1101 MKNRNN
+1101 MKDHNN